1 MKKFKWSILLFIIL
15 ALVLSTGVS
24 YLALNQNVKKANENT
39 TQKMTVALVN
49 EDQGTVFEGNK
60 IAFGDQF
67 VKNVNKNTKQEWYV
81 VSRGVAESGL
91 KNNNYNM
98 MIVIPN
104 DFSRKAVAIDSE
116 LPEKLT
122 LNYKVNATGN
132 KDLKAEA
139 ENTASA
145 ILEDFNK
152 QIIDVY
158 FASVIGK
165 LQGAQDNIGKI
176 IEKGT
181 NQTTM
186 YKKDVHSPLANYT
199 NQFKTVQDYTGIS
212 VNSFKGFQDVL
223 KGFGQALDEGNKSN
237 NTYLEGFNN
246 FQKIQTDNNL
256 LANNFTNQFNQYMSD
271 MNSGDVLKQLSA
283 LESANKIIANQ
294 FTLSEKDPNILADAS
309 TIQKYLTDV
318 KKQVSEY
325 DTELAGKLESD
336 IQETVIKKLK
346 QSMSNDGKQ
355 EIFINTLMKQPDVR
369 IKKQIEN
376 LIAKL
381 PSLNMEEIG
390 QSDLPDTTKLQLQ
403 NVIQFTKKYNKEN
416 NFYYDPVNKI
426 SLGSAIKEVKDK
438 LYTEGITF
446 SDTAKVIKMESSQTL
461 KINIPEEFKLDG
473 STEALHIDGVDRTS
487 DFLQSE
493 AGEITIAPRNEGDIK
508 ISLHVKLKDP
518 NINIDVFSP
527 VTWQWE
533 LSGTH
538 KKETSSEKE
547 EPNKEDKGT
556 QTENSKVENVVHK
569 SQYGIM
575 PLVHSAKNPI
585 IKKMENTT
593 GKDNGTG
600 GSPGGGTGTDNGTG
614 GNPGGGTGTDNGTGG
629 NPGGGTGTDNGT
641 GGNPGG
647 GTGTDNGTGGNP
659 GGGTGTDNGTGG
671 NPGGGTGTDNGTGGN
686 PGGGTG
692 TDNGTGGN
700 PGGGTGTD
708 NGTGGNPGGGT
719 GTDNGTG
726 GNPGGGT
733 GTDNGTGGNPGG
745 GTGTDNGTG
754 GNPGG
759 GTGTDN
765 GTGGNPGGET
775 GTDNGKVIEST
786 TNQVVHQKTEV
797 LTKNISN
804 VLIKEAVDTVE
815 SYQGLMSLYEMYYGI
830 DLRTKDVG
838 PKLEEGSLDAIA
850 TEQSLYYVLN
860 KQSLID
866 LISNLV
872 SASITSEVKQDMTG
886 LKQKIDSYQQLIT
899 SADQNSMLLAEK
911 LNETMQQATSMNQN
925 LGEYVKGLAKW
936 RESSLKLAEEQQVLT
951 TNNAGEQTAVLSLD
965 SGIKSLTMQTQ
976 SLVESSKHS
985 LATSD
990 DVYKT
995 FDQINGQAKE
1005 IQDSGTTIVSK
1016 ADSLLN
1022 DFTKKMEDDKAFSK
1036 NFTKILANSRI
1047 GDRQNEMLYEF
1058 LSSPVQKQ
1066 NDGVIVAGNAF
1077 TPYLIVLTCFIV
1089 ALFTAYAIANQEK
1102 KRTQSDHFEERFSL
1116 IDMNVPTTVVAF
1128 GISIVEGISIGVIS
1142 GRLLKFGQDQS
1153 LLWIAF
1159 ITIIMMAFVLVST
1172 YLLRQIKMVG
1182 MFILLVFLSMYL
1194 FLTEAV
1200 GSKVDQMSSVGKL
1213 RQFSPLQYIEGFLND
1228 FISGKDTGKVI
1239 FIVLF
1244 VIAIIGLVS
1253 NLFVW
1258 HKKWEEKEVNDQTM
1272 EHSG

>member
-24 YLALNQNVKKANENT
+24 YLALNQNVKKANENA

-355 EIFINTLMKQPDVR
+355 EIFINTLMKQPDVQ

-575 PLVHSAKNPI
+575 PLVHNAKTPI
-585 IKKMENTT
+585 IQKTEQGNN
-593 GKDNGTG
+593 DNGGTSEGGTG
-600 GSPGGGTGTDNGTG
+600 TDPGGNLGGGTGTDPG
-614 GNPGGGTGTDNGTGG
+614 GNPGGGTGTDPGG
-629 NPGGGTGTDNGT
+629 NPGGGTGTDP

-647 GTGTDNGTGGNP
+647 GTGTDPGGNP
-659 GGGTGTDNGTGG
+659 GGG
-671 NPGGGTGTDNGTGGN
+671 
-686 PGGGTG
+686 
-692 TDNGTGGN
+692 
-700 PGGGTGTD
+700 
-708 NGTGGNPGGGT
+708 
-719 GTDNGTG
+719 
-726 GNPGGGT
+726 
-733 GTDNGTGGNPGG
+733 
-745 GTGTDNGTG
+745 
-754 GNPGG
+754 
-759 GTGTDN
+759 
-765 GTGGNPGGET
+765 
-775 GTDNGKVIEST
+775 
-786 TNQVVHQKTEV
+786 
-797 LTKNISN
+797 
-804 VLIKEAVDTVE
+804 
-815 SYQGLMSLYEMYYGI
+815 
-830 DLRTKDVG
+830 
-838 PKLEEGSLDAIA
+838 
-850 TEQSLYYVLN
+850 
-860 KQSLID
+860 
-866 LISNLV
+866 
-872 SASITSEVKQDMTG
+872 
-886 LKQKIDSYQQLIT
+886 
-899 SADQNSMLLAEK
+899 
-911 LNETMQQATSMNQN
+911 
-925 LGEYVKGLAKW
+925 
-936 RESSLKLAEEQQVLT
+936 
-951 TNNAGEQTAVLSLD
+951 
-965 SGIKSLTMQTQ
+965 
-976 SLVESSKHS
+976 
-985 LATSD
+985 
-990 DVYKT
+990 
-995 FDQINGQAKE
+995 
-1005 IQDSGTTIVSK
+1005 
-1016 ADSLLN
+1016 
-1022 DFTKKMEDDKAFSK
+1022 
-1036 NFTKILANSRI
+1036 
-1047 GDRQNEMLYEF
+1047 
-1058 LSSPVQKQ
+1058 
-1066 NDGVIVAGNAF
+1066 
-1077 TPYLIVLTCFIV
+1077 
-1089 ALFTAYAIANQEK
+1089 
-1102 KRTQSDHFEERFSL
+1102 
-1116 IDMNVPTTVVAF
+1116 
-1128 GISIVEGISIGVIS
+1128 
-1142 GRLLKFGQDQS
+1142 
-1153 LLWIAF
+1153 
-1159 ITIIMMAFVLVST
+1159 
-1172 YLLRQIKMVG
+1172 
-1182 MFILLVFLSMYL
+1182 
-1194 FLTEAV
+1194 
-1200 GSKVDQMSSVGKL
+1200 
-1213 RQFSPLQYIEGFLND
+1213 
-1228 FISGKDTGKVI
+1228 
-1239 FIVLF
+1239 
-1244 VIAIIGLVS
+1244 
-1253 NLFVW
+1253 
-1258 HKKWEEKEVNDQTM
+1258 
-1272 EHSG
+1272 

>member
-39 TQKMTVALVN
+39 TPKMTVALVN

-81 VSRGVAESGL
+81 VSRGVAENGL

-116 LPEKLT
+116 IPEKLT

-139 ENTASA
+139 ENTASV

-158 FASVIGK
+158 FASIIGK

-176 IEKGT
+176 IEKG
-181 NQTTM
+181 NVQTTM
-186 YKKDVHSPLANYT
+186 YKKDIHSPLANYT
-199 NQFKTVQDYTGIS
+199 NQFKTVQDYTGVS

-237 NTYLEGFNN
+237 STYLDGFNN
-246 FQKIQTDNNL
+246 FQKMQTDNNL
-256 LANNFTNQFNQYMSD
+256 LANNFTNQFNQYMND
-271 MNSGDVLKQLSA
+271 MNTGDALKQLSA
-283 LESANKIIANQ
+283 LESANKIISNQ
-294 FTLSEKDPNILADAS
+294 FTFSEKEPNILTDAAA
-309 TIQKYLTDV
+309 IQKYLADV

-355 EIFINTLMKQPDVR
+355 EIFINTLMKQPDAR

-403 NVIQFTKKYNKEN
+403 NVIQFTQKYNKEN

-426 SLGSAIKEVKDK
+426 SLGNAIKEVKDR

-446 SDTAKVIKMESSQTL
+446 SDTAKVIKMESPQIL
-461 KINIPEEFKLDG
+461 KIKIPEEFKLDG
-473 STEALHIDGVDRTS
+473 STGFLHIDDVDRTS

-508 ISLHVKLKDP
+508 ISLDVKLKDP

-538 KKETSSEKE
+538 KKETSPEKE

-593 GKDNGTG
+593 GK
-600 GSPGGGTGTDNGTG
+600 
-614 GNPGGGTGTDNGTGG
+614 
-629 NPGGGTGTDNGT
+629 
-641 GGNPGG
+641 
-647 GTGTDNGTGGNP
+647 
-659 GGGTGTDNGTGG
+659 
-671 NPGGGTGTDNGTGGN
+671 
-686 PGGGTG
+686 
-692 TDNGTGGN
+692 
-700 PGGGTGTD
+700 D

-775 GTDNGKVIEST
+775 GTDNGKVTEST
-786 TNQVVHQKTEV
+786 TNQVVHQKAEV
-797 LTKNISN
+797 LTKNISS

-850 TEQSLYYVLN
+850 TDQSLYYVLN

-872 SASITSEVKQDMTG
+872 SSSITTEIKQDMSG
-886 LKQKIDSYQQLIT
+886 LKQKINSYQQSIT

-911 LNETMQQATSMNQN
+911 LNGTTQQATSMNEN
-925 LGEYVKGLAKW
+925 LGEYLKGLAKW
-936 RESSLKLAEEQQVLT
+936 RENSLKLVEEQQVLT
-951 TNNAGEQTAVLSLD
+951 ANHAGEQTAVLSLD
-965 SGIKSLTMQTQ
+965 SGIKSLMMQSQ

-1016 ADSLLN
+1016 ADLLLN
-1022 DFTKKMEDDKAFSK
+1022 DFTKKMEDDKSFSK

-1047 GDRQNEMLYEF
+1047 GDRQNEMLYDF
-1058 LSSPVQKQ
+1058 LASPVQKQ

-1102 KRTQSDHFEERFSL
+1102 KRMQSDHFEEKFSL

-1128 GISIVEGISIGVIS
+1128 GISIVEGISIGIIS

-1159 ITIIMMAFVLVST
+1159 ITFIMMAFVLVST

-1200 GSKVDQMSSVGKL
+1200 GSKVDQMSSVGKI
-1213 RQFSPLQYIEGFLND
+1213 RQFSPLQYIESFLND

-1239 FIVLF
+1239 FVVLF

>member
-1 MKKFKWSILLFIIL
+1 MKKFRWSILLFIIL

-39 TQKMTVALVN
+39 TPKMTVALVN

-81 VSRGVAESGL
+81 VSRGVAENGL

-132 KDLKAEA
+132 NDLKAEA
-139 ENTASA
+139 ENTAST

-158 FASVIGK
+158 FASIIIK

-176 IEKGT
+176 IEKG
-181 NQTTM
+181 NVQTTM

-199 NQFKTVQDYTGIS
+199 NQFKTVQDYTGVS

-223 KGFGQALDEGNKSN
+223 KGFGQVLEEGNKSN

-246 FQKIQTDNNL
+246 FQKMQTDNNL
-256 LANNFTNQFNQYMSD
+256 LANNFTSQFNQYMSEL
-271 MNSGDVLKQLSA
+271 NTGDVLKQLGA
-283 LESANKIIANQ
+283 LESANKVIANQ
-294 FTLSEKDPNILADAS
+294 FTLSEKEPNILADAS
-309 TIQKYLTDV
+309 AIQKHLTDV

-369 IKKQIEN
+369 IKNQIEN

-381 PSLNMEEIG
+381 PSLNMEEIV

-403 NVIQFTKKYNKEN
+403 NVIQFTNKYNKEN
-416 NFYYDPVNKI
+416 NFNYDPVNKI
-426 SLGSAIKEVKDK
+426 SLGNAIKEVKDK

-446 SDTAKVIKMESSQTL
+446 SDTAKVIKMESPQTL

-473 STEALHIDGVDRTS
+473 STEALHIDDVDRTS

-527 VTWQWE
+527 VMWQWE

-538 KKETSSEKE
+538 KKETSPE
-547 EPNKEDKGT
+547 KEDKGT

-575 PLVHSAKNPI
+575 PLVHNAKKPI
-585 IKKMENTT
+585 IKKMENTTGNNGGNPGGGT

-600 GSPGGGTGTDNGTG
+600 GSPGDGTGTG
-614 GNPGGGTGTDNGTGG
+614 
-629 NPGGGTGTDNGT
+629 
-641 GGNPGG
+641 
-647 GTGTDNGTGGNP
+647 
-659 GGGTGTDNGTGG
+659 
-671 NPGGGTGTDNGTGGN
+671 
-686 PGGGTG
+686 
-692 TDNGTGGN
+692 
-700 PGGGTGTD
+700 
-708 NGTGGNPGGGT
+708 
-719 GTDNGTG
+719 NGTG

-765 GTGGNPGGET
+765 GTGGNPGGEP

-786 TNQVVHQKTEV
+786 TNQVVHQKSEE
-797 LTKNISN
+797 LTKNISS

-815 SYQGLMSLYEMYYGI
+815 SYQSLISLYEMYYGI
-830 DLRTKDVG
+830 DLRTQDVG

-872 SASITSEVKQDMTG
+872 SSGITAEVKQDMTG
-886 LKQKIDSYQQLIT
+886 LKQKIDSYQQFIT

-911 LNETMQQATSMNQN
+911 LNVTTQQATSMNEN
-925 LGEYVKGLAKW
+925 LGEYLKGLAKW
-936 RESSLKLAEEQQVLT
+936 RESSLKLVEEQQVLT
-951 TNNAGEQTAVLSLD
+951 TNNTGEQTAVLSLD
-965 SGIKSLTMQTQ
+965 SGIKSLMSQSQ

-1022 DFTKKMEDDKAFSK
+1022 DFTKKMEDDKTFSK

-1047 GDRQNEMLYEF
+1047 GDRQNEMLYQF

-1102 KRTQSDHFEERFSL
+1102 KRTQSDHFEEKFSL

-1128 GISIVEGISIGVIS
+1128 GISIVEGISIGIIS
-1142 GRLLKFGQDQS
+1142 GRLLQFGQDQS

-1200 GSKVDQMSSVGKL
+1200 GSKVDQMSSVGKV
-1213 RQFSPLQYIEGFLND
+1213 RQFSPLQYIESFLND

>member
-39 TQKMTVALVN
+39 TKKMTVALVN

-629 NPGGGTGTDNGT
+629 NPGG
-641 GGNPGG
+641 
-647 GTGTDNGTGGNP
+647 
-659 GGGTGTDNGTGG
+659 
-671 NPGGGTGTDNGTGGN
+671 
-686 PGGGTG
+686 
-692 TDNGTGGN
+692 
-700 PGGGTGTD
+700 
-708 NGTGGNPGGGT
+708 
-719 GTDNGTG
+719 
-726 GNPGGGT
+726 
-733 GTDNGTGGNPGG
+733 
-745 GTGTDNGTG
+745 
-754 GNPGG
+754 
-759 GTGTDN
+759 
-765 GTGGNPGGET
+765 ET
-775 GTDNGKVIEST
+775 GTDKGKVIEST

>member
-1 MKKFKWSILLFIIL
+1 MFIIL

-39 TQKMTVALVN
+39 TPKMTVALVN

-81 VSRGVAESGL
+81 VSRGVAENGL

-104 DFSRKAVAIDSE
+104 DFSRKAVAINSE
-116 LPEKLT
+116 IPEKLT

-139 ENTASA
+139 ENTASV

-158 FASVIGK
+158 FASIIGK

-176 IEKGT
+176 IEKG
-181 NQTTM
+181 NVQTTM
-186 YKKDVHSPLANYT
+186 YKKDIHSPLANYT
-199 NQFKTVQDYTGIS
+199 NQFKTVQDYTGVS

-237 NTYLEGFNN
+237 STYLDGFNN
-246 FQKIQTDNNL
+246 FQKMQTDNNL
-256 LANNFTNQFNQYMSD
+256 LANNFTNQFNQYMND
-271 MNSGDVLKQLSA
+271 MNTGDALKQLSA
-283 LESANKIIANQ
+283 LESANKIISNQ
-294 FTLSEKDPNILADAS
+294 FTFSEKEPNILTDAS
-309 TIQKYLTDV
+309 AIQKYLADV

-390 QSDLPDTTKLQLQ
+390 QSDLPDATKLQLQ

-426 SLGSAIKEVKDK
+426 SLGNAIKEVKDR

-446 SDTAKVIKMESSQTL
+446 SDTAKVIKMESAQTL
-461 KINIPEEFKLDG
+461 KISIPEEFELYG
-473 STEALHIDGVDRTS
+473 STEALKIDDVDYTS
-487 DFLQSE
+487 MFLE
-493 AGEITIAPRNEGDIK
+493 KNGEITIPPRNEGDIK
-508 ISLHVKLKDP
+508 INLHVKLKDP

-527 VTWQWE
+527 VMWQWE

-538 KKETSSEKE
+538 TKETSPEKE
-547 EPNKEDKGT
+547 KPNKEDKGT

-575 PLVHSAKNPI
+575 PLVHNAKTPI

-593 GKDNGTG
+593 GNNGGSQEGGSGTG
-600 GSPGGGTGTDNGTG
+600 NGGNQEGGSGTGNGGNQEGGSGTGNGGSQEGGSGTGNGGNQEGGSGTGNGGNQEGGTGTGNGGNQEGGSGTG
-614 GNPGGGTGTDNGTGG
+614 NGGSQEGGSGTGNGGNQEGGSGTGNGG
-629 NPGGGTGTDNGT
+629 NQEGGSGTGNGGNQEGGSGT
-641 GGNPGG
+641 GNGGNQEGG
-647 GTGTDNGTGGNP
+647 SGTGNGGNQEGGSGTGN
-659 GGGTGTDNGTGG
+659 GG
-671 NPGGGTGTDNGTGGN
+671 NQNQGDNST
-686 PGGGTG
+686 T
-692 TDNGTGGN
+692 
-700 PGGGTGTD
+700 
-708 NGTGGNPGGGT
+708 
-719 GTDNGTG
+719 
-726 GNPGGGT
+726 
-733 GTDNGTGGNPGG
+733 
-745 GTGTDNGTG
+745 
-754 GNPGG
+754 
-759 GTGTDN
+759 
-765 GTGGNPGGET
+765 
-775 GTDNGKVIEST
+775 IEST
-786 TNQVVHQKTEV
+786 TNQVVHQKAEV
-797 LTKNISN
+797 LTKNISS

-850 TEQSLYYVLN
+850 TDQSLYYVLN

-872 SASITSEVKQDMTG
+872 SSSITTEIKQDMSG
-886 LKQKIDSYQQLIT
+886 LKQKINSYQQSIT

-911 LNETMQQATSMNQN
+911 LNGTTQQATSMNEN
-925 LGEYVKGLAKW
+925 LGEYLKGLAKW
-936 RESSLKLAEEQQVLT
+936 RENSLKLVEEQQVLT
-951 TNNAGEQTAVLSLD
+951 TNHAGEQTAILSLD
-965 SGIKSLTMQTQ
+965 SGIKSLMMQSQ

-1016 ADSLLN
+1016 ADLLLN
-1022 DFTKKMEDDKAFSK
+1022 DFTKKMEDDKSFSK

-1047 GDRQNEMLYEF
+1047 GDRQNEMLYDF
-1058 LSSPVQKQ
+1058 LASPVQKQ

-1102 KRTQSDHFEERFSL
+1102 KRMQSDHFEEKFSL

-1128 GISIVEGISIGVIS
+1128 GISIVEGISIGIIS

-1159 ITIIMMAFVLVST
+1159 ITFIMMAFVLVST

-1200 GSKVDQMSSVGKL
+1200 GSKVDQMSSVGKI
-1213 RQFSPLQYIEGFLND
+1213 RQFSPLQYIESFLND

-1239 FIVLF
+1239 FVVLF

>member
-569 SQYGIM
+569 SRYGIM
-575 PLVHSAKNPI
+575 PLVHNAKTPI
-585 IKKMENTT
+585 IQKTEQGNN
-593 GKDNGTG
+593 DNGGTSEGGTG
-600 GSPGGGTGTDNGTG
+600 TDPGGNLGGGTGTDPG
-614 GNPGGGTGTDNGTGG
+614 GNPGGGTGTNPGG
-629 NPGGGTGTDNGT
+629 NPGGG
-641 GGNPGG
+641 
-647 GTGTDNGTGGNP
+647 
-659 GGGTGTDNGTGG
+659 
-671 NPGGGTGTDNGTGGN
+671 
-686 PGGGTG
+686 
-692 TDNGTGGN
+692 
-700 PGGGTGTD
+700 
-708 NGTGGNPGGGT
+708 
-719 GTDNGTG
+719 
-726 GNPGGGT
+726 
-733 GTDNGTGGNPGG
+733 
-745 GTGTDNGTG
+745 
-754 GNPGG
+754 
-759 GTGTDN
+759 
-765 GTGGNPGGET
+765 
-775 GTDNGKVIEST
+775 
-786 TNQVVHQKTEV
+786 
-797 LTKNISN
+797 
-804 VLIKEAVDTVE
+804 
-815 SYQGLMSLYEMYYGI
+815 
-830 DLRTKDVG
+830 
-838 PKLEEGSLDAIA
+838 
-850 TEQSLYYVLN
+850 
-860 KQSLID
+860 
-866 LISNLV
+866 
-872 SASITSEVKQDMTG
+872 
-886 LKQKIDSYQQLIT
+886 
-899 SADQNSMLLAEK
+899 
-911 LNETMQQATSMNQN
+911 
-925 LGEYVKGLAKW
+925 
-936 RESSLKLAEEQQVLT
+936 
-951 TNNAGEQTAVLSLD
+951 
-965 SGIKSLTMQTQ
+965 
-976 SLVESSKHS
+976 
-985 LATSD
+985 
-990 DVYKT
+990 
-995 FDQINGQAKE
+995 
-1005 IQDSGTTIVSK
+1005 
-1016 ADSLLN
+1016 
-1022 DFTKKMEDDKAFSK
+1022 
-1036 NFTKILANSRI
+1036 
-1047 GDRQNEMLYEF
+1047 
-1058 LSSPVQKQ
+1058 
-1066 NDGVIVAGNAF
+1066 
-1077 TPYLIVLTCFIV
+1077 
-1089 ALFTAYAIANQEK
+1089 
-1102 KRTQSDHFEERFSL
+1102 
-1116 IDMNVPTTVVAF
+1116 
-1128 GISIVEGISIGVIS
+1128 
-1142 GRLLKFGQDQS
+1142 
-1153 LLWIAF
+1153 
-1159 ITIIMMAFVLVST
+1159 
-1172 YLLRQIKMVG
+1172 
-1182 MFILLVFLSMYL
+1182 
-1194 FLTEAV
+1194 
-1200 GSKVDQMSSVGKL
+1200 
-1213 RQFSPLQYIEGFLND
+1213 
-1228 FISGKDTGKVI
+1228 
-1239 FIVLF
+1239 
-1244 VIAIIGLVS
+1244 
-1253 NLFVW
+1253 
-1258 HKKWEEKEVNDQTM
+1258 
-1272 EHSG
+1272 

>member
-39 TQKMTVALVN
+39 TPKMTVALVN

-158 FASVIGK
+158 FASIIGK

-246 FQKIQTDNNL
+246 FQKMQTDNNL

-271 MNSGDVLKQLSA
+271 MNSGDTLKQLSA

-309 TIQKYLTDV
+309 AIQKYLTDV

-336 IQETVIKKLK
+336 IQATILK
-346 QSMSNDGKQ
+346 RLQKSISNDGQ
-355 EIFINTLMKQPDVR
+355 HEVVINSLMKQPDIR
-369 IKKQIEN
+369 IKQQIEN
-376 LIAKL
+376 LITKL
-381 PSLNMEEIG
+381 PSMNMEEIV
-390 QSDLPDTTKLQLQ
+390 QSDLPDVTKLQLK
-403 NVIQFTKKYNKEN
+403 NVIQFTNKYNKEN
-416 NFYYDPVNKI
+416 NFNYNPVNKI
-426 SLGSAIKEVKDK
+426 SLGNSIKEVKESLAKD
-438 LYTEGITF
+438 GITF
-446 SDTAKVIKMESSQTL
+446 SDTAKVIGMDSSQTM
-461 KINIPEEFKLDG
+461 NITIPSGFELYG
-473 STEALHIDGVDRTS
+473 STDSLLIDGVDRTS
-487 DFLQSE
+487 EFLQNGAVAIS
-493 AGEITIAPRNEGDIK
+493 ARNEGDLK
-508 ISLHVKLKDP
+508 ISLHVKLVDP
-518 NINIDVFSP
+518 SINIDVFSP
-527 VTWQWE
+527 VTWEWKLNGNYE
-533 LSGTH
+533 
-538 KKETSSEKE
+538 KETSTGKEEPKKE
-547 EPNKEDKGT
+547 EPNKENEGT
-556 QTENSKVENVVHK
+556 KTENSKVENVVNQT
-569 SQYGIM
+569 QYGIM
-575 PLVHSAKNPI
+575 PLVNTVKKPI
-585 IKKMENTT
+585 IQKTEQN
-593 GKDNGTG
+593 NNNTG
-600 GSPGGGTGTDNGTG
+600 GNPEGGTGTDNGNG
-614 GNPGGGTGTDNGTGG
+614 GNPNQGGGST
-629 NPGGGTGTDNGT
+629 
-641 GGNPGG
+641 
-647 GTGTDNGTGGNP
+647 
-659 GGGTGTDNGTGG
+659 
-671 NPGGGTGTDNGTGGN
+671 
-686 PGGGTG
+686 
-692 TDNGTGGN
+692 
-700 PGGGTGTD
+700 
-708 NGTGGNPGGGT
+708 
-719 GTDNGTG
+719 
-726 GNPGGGT
+726 
-733 GTDNGTGGNPGG
+733 
-745 GTGTDNGTG
+745 
-754 GNPGG
+754 
-759 GTGTDN
+759 
-765 GTGGNPGGET
+765 
-775 GTDNGKVIEST
+775 VIER
-786 TNQVVHQKTEV
+786 TNNYIVHQKTEK
-797 LTKNISN
+797 LTDNTSN
-804 VLIKEAVDTVE
+804 VLIKEAVETVQ
-815 SYQGLMSLYEMYYGI
+815 SYQGLMSLYQMYYGI
-830 DLRTKDVG
+830 DLRTNDVG
-838 PKLEEGSLDAIA
+838 PKLEEGTLDAIA
-850 TEQSLYYVLN
+850 TDHSLYYMLN
-860 KQSLID
+860 KQSVID

-872 SASITSEVKQDMTG
+872 SASITSEVKQDMIG
-886 LKQKIDSYQQLIT
+886 LKQKMDSYQQLIT
-899 SADQNSMLLAEK
+899 SADQNSLLLAEK
-911 LNETMQQATSMNQN
+911 LNETMQQAASMNQN
-925 LGEYVKGLAKW
+925 LGEYLKGLAKW
-936 RESSLKLAEEQQVLT
+936 RESSLKLVEEQQVLT

-985 LATSD
+985 LSTSD

-1005 IQDSGTTIVSK
+1005 IQESGTTIVSK

-1058 LSSPVQKQ
+1058 LASPVQKQ

-1128 GISIVEGISIGVIS
+1128 GISIVEGISIGIIS

>member
-1 MKKFKWSILLFIIL
+1 MFIIL

-39 TQKMTVALVN
+39 TPKMTVALVN

-81 VSRGVAESGL
+81 VSRGVAENGL

-116 LPEKLT
+116 IPEKLT

-139 ENTASA
+139 ENTASV

-158 FASVIGK
+158 FASIIGK

-176 IEKGT
+176 IEKG
-181 NQTTM
+181 NVQTTM
-186 YKKDVHSPLANYT
+186 YKKDIHSPLANYT
-199 NQFKTVQDYTGIS
+199 NQFKTVQDYTGVS

-237 NTYLEGFNN
+237 STYLDGFNN
-246 FQKIQTDNNL
+246 FQKMQTDNNL
-256 LANNFTNQFNQYMSD
+256 LANNFTNQFNQYMND
-271 MNSGDVLKQLSA
+271 MNTGDALKQLSA
-283 LESANKIIANQ
+283 LESANKSISNQ
-294 FTLSEKDPNILADAS
+294 FTFSEKEPNILTDAAA
-309 TIQKYLTDV
+309 IQKYLADV

-355 EIFINTLMKQPDVR
+355 EIFINTLMKQPDAR

-390 QSDLPDTTKLQLQ
+390 QSDLPDATKLQLQ

-426 SLGSAIKEVKDK
+426 SLGNAIKEVKDR

-446 SDTAKVIKMESSQTL
+446 SDTAKVIKMESPQIL
-461 KINIPEEFKLDG
+461 KIKIPEEFKLDG
-473 STEALHIDGVDRTS
+473 STEALYIDDVDRTS

-508 ISLHVKLKDP
+508 IDLHVKLKDP

-527 VTWQWE
+527 VMWQWE

-538 KKETSSEKE
+538 TKETSPEKE
-547 EPNKEDKGT
+547 KPNKEDKGT

-600 GSPGGGTGTDNGTG
+600 G
-614 GNPGGGTGTDNGTGG
+614 NPGGGTGK
-629 NPGGGTGTDNGT
+629 
-641 GGNPGG
+641 
-647 GTGTDNGTGGNP
+647 
-659 GGGTGTDNGTGG
+659 
-671 NPGGGTGTDNGTGGN
+671 
-686 PGGGTG
+686 
-692 TDNGTGGN
+692 
-700 PGGGTGTD
+700 
-708 NGTGGNPGGGT
+708 
-719 GTDNGTG
+719 
-726 GNPGGGT
+726 
-733 GTDNGTGGNPGG
+733 
-745 GTGTDNGTG
+745 DNGTG

-775 GTDNGKVIEST
+775 GTDNGKVTEST
-786 TNQVVHQKTEV
+786 TNQVVHQKAEV
-797 LTKNISN
+797 LTKNISS

-850 TEQSLYYVLN
+850 TDQSLYYVLN

-872 SASITSEVKQDMTG
+872 SSSITTEIKQDMSG
-886 LKQKIDSYQQLIT
+886 LKQKINSYQQSIT

-911 LNETMQQATSMNQN
+911 LNGTTQQATSMNEN

-936 RESSLKLAEEQQVLT
+936 RENSLKLVEEQQVLT
-951 TNNAGEQTAVLSLD
+951 TNHAGEQTAILSLD
-965 SGIKSLTMQTQ
+965 SGIKSLMMQSQ

-1016 ADSLLN
+1016 ADLLLN
-1022 DFTKKMEDDKAFSK
+1022 DFTKKMEDDKSFSK

-1047 GDRQNEMLYEF
+1047 GDRQNEMLYDF
-1058 LSSPVQKQ
+1058 LASPVQKQ

-1102 KRTQSDHFEERFSL
+1102 KRMQSDHFEEKFSL

-1128 GISIVEGISIGVIS
+1128 GISIVEGISIGIIS

-1159 ITIIMMAFVLVST
+1159 ITFIMMAFVLVST

-1200 GSKVDQMSSVGKL
+1200 GSKVDQMSSVGKI
-1213 RQFSPLQYIEGFLND
+1213 RQFSPLQYIESFLND

-1239 FIVLF
+1239 FVVLF

>member
-39 TQKMTVALVN
+39 TPKMTVALVN

-81 VSRGVAESGL
+81 VSRGVAENGL

-116 LPEKLT
+116 IPEKLT

-139 ENTASA
+139 ENTASV

-158 FASVIGK
+158 FASIIGK

-176 IEKGT
+176 IEKG
-181 NQTTM
+181 NVQTTM
-186 YKKDVHSPLANYT
+186 YKKDIHSPLANYT
-199 NQFKTVQDYTGIS
+199 NQFKTVQDYTGVS

-237 NTYLEGFNN
+237 STYLDGFNN
-246 FQKIQTDNNL
+246 FQKMQTDNNL
-256 LANNFTNQFNQYMSD
+256 LANNFTNQFNQYMND
-271 MNSGDVLKQLSA
+271 MNTGDALKQLSA
-283 LESANKIIANQ
+283 LESANKIISNQ
-294 FTLSEKDPNILADAS
+294 FTFSEKEPNILTDAS
-309 TIQKYLTDV
+309 AIQKYLADV

-336 IQETVIKKLK
+336 IQDTVIKKLK

-426 SLGSAIKEVKDK
+426 SLGNAIKEVKDR

-446 SDTAKVIKMESSQTL
+446 SDTAKVIKMESPQIL
-461 KINIPEEFKLDG
+461 KISIPEEFKLDG
-473 STEALHIDGVDRTS
+473 STEALYIDDVDRTS

-538 KKETSSEKE
+538 KKETSPEKE

-575 PLVHSAKNPI
+575 PLVHNAKKPI

-593 GKDNGTG
+593 GNNE
-600 GSPGGGTGTDNGTG
+600 GSQGGGTGK
-614 GNPGGGTGTDNGTGG
+614 
-629 NPGGGTGTDNGT
+629 
-641 GGNPGG
+641 
-647 GTGTDNGTGGNP
+647 
-659 GGGTGTDNGTGG
+659 
-671 NPGGGTGTDNGTGGN
+671 
-686 PGGGTG
+686 
-692 TDNGTGGN
+692 
-700 PGGGTGTD
+700 
-708 NGTGGNPGGGT
+708 
-719 GTDNGTG
+719 
-726 GNPGGGT
+726 
-733 GTDNGTGGNPGG
+733 DNGTGGNPGG

-786 TNQVVHQKTEV
+786 TNQVVHQKAEV
-797 LTKNISN
+797 LTKNISSA
-804 VLIKEAVDTVE
+804 LIKEAVDTVE

-850 TEQSLYYVLN
+850 TNQSLYYVLN

-872 SASITSEVKQDMTG
+872 SSSITTEIKQDMSG
-886 LKQKIDSYQQLIT
+886 LKQKINSYQQSIT

-911 LNETMQQATSMNQN
+911 LNGTTQQATSMNEN
-925 LGEYVKGLAKW
+925 LGEYLKGLAKW
-936 RESSLKLAEEQQVLT
+936 RENSLKLVEEQQVLT
-951 TNNAGEQTAVLSLD
+951 TNHAGEQTAILSLD
-965 SGIKSLTMQTQ
+965 SGIKSLMMQSQ

-1016 ADSLLN
+1016 ADLLLN
-1022 DFTKKMEDDKAFSK
+1022 DFTKKMEDDKSFSK

-1047 GDRQNEMLYEF
+1047 GDRQNEMLYDF
-1058 LSSPVQKQ
+1058 LASPVQKQ

-1102 KRTQSDHFEERFSL
+1102 KRMQSDHFEEKFSL

-1128 GISIVEGISIGVIS
+1128 GISIVEGISIGIIS

-1159 ITIIMMAFVLVST
+1159 ITFIMMAFVLVST

-1200 GSKVDQMSSVGKL
+1200 GSKVDQMSSVGKI
-1213 RQFSPLQYIEGFLND
+1213 RQFSPLQYIESFLND

-1239 FIVLF
+1239 FVVLF

>member
-24 YLALNQNVKKANENT
+24 YLALNQNVKKANENST
-39 TQKMTVALVN
+39 PKMTVALVN

-81 VSRGVAESGL
+81 VSRGVAENGL

-139 ENTASA
+139 ENTAST

-158 FASVIGK
+158 FASIIGK

-176 IEKGT
+176 IEKG
-181 NQTTM
+181 NVQTTM

-223 KGFGQALDEGNKSN
+223 KGFGQTLDEGNKSN

-246 FQKIQTDNNL
+246 FQKMQSDNNL
-256 LANNFTNQFNQYMSD
+256 LANNFSSQFNQSMSE
-271 MNSGDVLKQLSA
+271 MGAGDALKQLSS

-294 FTLSEKDPNILADAS
+294 FMLSEKEPNILADAS
-309 TIQKYLTDV
+309 AMQKYLTDV

-336 IQETVIKKLK
+336 IQATINKRLQKSL
-346 QSMSNDGKQ
+346 SNDGQQ
-355 EIFINTLMKQPDVR
+355 EVFINTLMKQPDVR
-369 IKKQIEN
+369 IKQQIEN
-376 LIAKL
+376 LITKL
-381 PSLNMEEIG
+381 PSLNMEEIV
-390 QSDLPDTTKLQLQ
+390 QSDLPDETKLQLK
-403 NVIQFTKKYNKEN
+403 NVIQFTNKYNKEN
-416 NFYYDPVNKI
+416 NFNYDPVNKI
-426 SLGSAIKEVKDK
+426 SLGNSIKEVKNSLSKD
-438 LYTEGITF
+438 GITF
-446 SDTAKVIKMESSQTL
+446 SDTAKVIKMESPQTM
-461 KINIPEEFKLDG
+461 NISIPSGFELYG
-473 STEALHIDGVDRTS
+473 STGSLYIDDVDYTS
-487 DFLQSE
+487 EFLQNG
-493 AGEITIAPRNEGDIK
+493 AVTIPARNEGDLK
-508 ISLHVKLKDP
+508 INLHVKLIDP
-518 NINIDVFSP
+518 SINIDVFSP
-527 VTWQWE
+527 VTWEWRLNGNYE
-533 LSGTH
+533 
-538 KKETSSEKE
+538 KETSSGKE
-547 EPNKEDKGT
+547 EPKKEEPKKEDEGT
-556 QTENSKVENVVHK
+556 QSKNSKVENVVNK
-569 SQYGIM
+569 TQYGIM
-575 PLVHSAKNPI
+575 PLVHTAKKPI
-585 IKKMENTT
+585 IQKTEQ
-593 GKDNGTG
+593 DNNGNGGT
-600 GSPGGGTGTDNGTG
+600 PEGGTGTDPGGTPEGGTGTDPG
-614 GNPGGGTGTDNGTGG
+614 GNPGGGTGTDPGG
-629 NPGGGTGTDNGT
+629 NPGGDS
-641 GGNPGG
+641 
-647 GTGTDNGTGGNP
+647 
-659 GGGTGTDNGTGG
+659 
-671 NPGGGTGTDNGTGGN
+671 
-686 PGGGTG
+686 
-692 TDNGTGGN
+692 
-700 PGGGTGTD
+700 
-708 NGTGGNPGGGT
+708 
-719 GTDNGTG
+719 
-726 GNPGGGT
+726 
-733 GTDNGTGGNPGG
+733 
-745 GTGTDNGTG
+745 
-754 GNPGG
+754 
-759 GTGTDN
+759 
-765 GTGGNPGGET
+765 
-775 GTDNGKVIEST
+775 KVIERT
-786 TNQVVHQKTEV
+786 TNQVVHQKTEK
-797 LTKNISN
+797 LTTNTSN
-804 VLIKEAVDTVE
+804 VLIKEAVDTVQ
-815 SYQGLMSLYEMYYGI
+815 SYQGLLSLYQMYYGI
-830 DLRTKDVG
+830 ELRTKDVG

-860 KQSLID
+860 KQSLTD

-872 SASITSEVKQDMTG
+872 SSSITAEVKQDMTG
-886 LKQKIDSYQQLIT
+886 LKQKIDSYQQFIT

-911 LNETMQQATSMNQN
+911 LNVTTQQATSMNEN
-925 LGEYVKGLAKW
+925 LGEYLKGLAKW
-936 RESSLKLAEEQQVLT
+936 RESSLKLVEEQQVLT
-951 TNNAGEQTAVLSLD
+951 TNNTGEQTAVLSLD
-965 SGIKSLTMQTQ
+965 SGIKSLMMQSQ

-985 LATSD
+985 LTTSD

-1005 IQDSGTTIVSK
+1005 IQESGTTIVSK

-1022 DFTKKMEDDKAFSK
+1022 DFTKKMDDDKSFSK

-1047 GDRQNEMLYEF
+1047 GDRQNEMLYQF

-1102 KRTQSDHFEERFSL
+1102 KRTQSDHFEEKFSL

-1128 GISIVEGISIGVIS
+1128 GISIVEGISIGIIS
-1142 GRLLKFGQDQS
+1142 GRLLQFGQDQS

-1200 GSKVDQMSSVGKL
+1200 GSKVDQMSSVGKV
-1213 RQFSPLQYIEGFLND
+1213 RQFSPLQYIESFLND

>member
-39 TQKMTVALVN
+39 TPKMTVALVN

-81 VSRGVAESGL
+81 VSRGVAENGL

-116 LPEKLT
+116 IPEKLT

-139 ENTASA
+139 ENTASV

-158 FASVIGK
+158 FASIIGK

-176 IEKGT
+176 IEKG
-181 NQTTM
+181 NVQTTM
-186 YKKDVHSPLANYT
+186 YKKDIHSPLANYT
-199 NQFKTVQDYTGIS
+199 NQFKTVQDYTGVS

-237 NTYLEGFNN
+237 STYLDGFNN
-246 FQKIQTDNNL
+246 FQKMQTDNNL
-256 LANNFTNQFNQYMSD
+256 LANNFTNQFNQYMND
-271 MNSGDVLKQLSA
+271 MNTGDALKQLSA
-283 LESANKIIANQ
+283 LESANKSISNQ
-294 FTLSEKDPNILADAS
+294 FTFSEKEPNILTDAAA
-309 TIQKYLTDV
+309 IQKYLADV

-355 EIFINTLMKQPDVR
+355 EIFINTLMKQPDAR

-390 QSDLPDTTKLQLQ
+390 QSDLPDATKLQLQ

-426 SLGSAIKEVKDK
+426 SLGNAIKEVKDR

-446 SDTAKVIKMESSQTL
+446 SDTAKVIKMESPQIL
-461 KINIPEEFKLDG
+461 KIKIPEEFKLDG
-473 STEALHIDGVDRTS
+473 STEALYIDDVDRTS

-508 ISLHVKLKDP
+508 IDLHVKLKDP

-527 VTWQWE
+527 VMWQWE

-538 KKETSSEKE
+538 TKETSPEKE
-547 EPNKEDKGT
+547 KPNKEDKGT

-600 GSPGGGTGTDNGTG
+600 GNPGGGTGKDNGTG

-629 NPGGGTGTDNGT
+629 NPGGGTGK
-641 GGNPGG
+641 
-647 GTGTDNGTGGNP
+647 
-659 GGGTGTDNGTGG
+659 
-671 NPGGGTGTDNGTGGN
+671 
-686 PGGGTG
+686 
-692 TDNGTGGN
+692 DNGTGGN

-775 GTDNGKVIEST
+775 GTDNGKVTEST
-786 TNQVVHQKTEV
+786 TNQVVHQKAEV
-797 LTKNISN
+797 LTKNISS

-850 TEQSLYYVLN
+850 TDQSLYYVLN

-872 SASITSEVKQDMTG
+872 SSSITTEIKQDMSG
-886 LKQKIDSYQQLIT
+886 LKQKINSYQQSIT

-911 LNETMQQATSMNQN
+911 LNGTTQQATSMNEN

-936 RESSLKLAEEQQVLT
+936 RENSLKLVEEQQVLT
-951 TNNAGEQTAVLSLD
+951 TNHAGEQTAILSLD
-965 SGIKSLTMQTQ
+965 SGIKSLMMQSQ

-1016 ADSLLN
+1016 ADLLLN
-1022 DFTKKMEDDKAFSK
+1022 DFTKKMEDDKSFSK

-1047 GDRQNEMLYEF
+1047 GDRQNEMLYDF
-1058 LSSPVQKQ
+1058 LASPVQKQ

-1102 KRTQSDHFEERFSL
+1102 KRMQSDHFEEKFSL

-1128 GISIVEGISIGVIS
+1128 GISIVEGISIGIIS

-1159 ITIIMMAFVLVST
+1159 ITFIMMAFVLVST

-1200 GSKVDQMSSVGKL
+1200 GSKVDQMSSVGKI
-1213 RQFSPLQYIEGFLND
+1213 RQFSPLQYIESFLND

-1239 FIVLF
+1239 FVVLF

>member
-39 TQKMTVALVN
+39 TPKMTVALVN

-81 VSRGVAESGL
+81 VSRGVAENGL

-116 LPEKLT
+116 IPEKLT

-139 ENTASA
+139 ENTASV

-158 FASVIGK
+158 FASIIGK

-176 IEKGT
+176 IEKG
-181 NQTTM
+181 NVQTTM
-186 YKKDVHSPLANYT
+186 YKKDIHSPLANYT
-199 NQFKTVQDYTGIS
+199 NQFKTVQDYTGVS

-237 NTYLEGFNN
+237 STYLDGFNN
-246 FQKIQTDNNL
+246 FQKMQTDNNL
-256 LANNFTNQFNQYMSD
+256 LANNFTNQFNQYMND
-271 MNSGDVLKQLSA
+271 MNTGDALKQLSA
-283 LESANKIIANQ
+283 LESANKIISNQ
-294 FTLSEKDPNILADAS
+294 FTFSEKEPNILTDAAA
-309 TIQKYLTDV
+309 IQKYLADV

-355 EIFINTLMKQPDVR
+355 EIFINTLMKQPDAR
-369 IKKQIEN
+369 IKNQIEN

-426 SLGSAIKEVKDK
+426 SLGNAIKEVKDR

-446 SDTAKVIKMESSQTL
+446 SDTAKVIKMESPQIL
-461 KINIPEEFKLDG
+461 KIKIPEEFKLDG
-473 STEALHIDGVDRTS
+473 STGFLHIDGEDRTS

-508 ISLHVKLKDP
+508 IDLHVKLKDP

-527 VTWQWE
+527 VMWQWE

-538 KKETSSEKE
+538 KKETSPEKE
-547 EPNKEDKGT
+547 KPNKEDKGT

-575 PLVHSAKNPI
+575 PLVHNAKTPI

-593 GKDNGTG
+593 GNNE
-600 GSPGGGTGTDNGTG
+600 GSQGGGTGK
-614 GNPGGGTGTDNGTGG
+614 
-629 NPGGGTGTDNGT
+629 
-641 GGNPGG
+641 
-647 GTGTDNGTGGNP
+647 
-659 GGGTGTDNGTGG
+659 DNGTGG

-786 TNQVVHQKTEV
+786 TNQVIHQKTEKI
-797 LTKNISN
+797 TDITSS

-850 TEQSLYYVLN
+850 TDQSLYYVLN

-872 SASITSEVKQDMTG
+872 SSSITTEIKQDMSG
-886 LKQKIDSYQQLIT
+886 LKQKINSYQQSIT

-911 LNETMQQATSMNQN
+911 LNGTTQQATSMNEN
-925 LGEYVKGLAKW
+925 LGEYLKGLAKW
-936 RESSLKLAEEQQVLT
+936 RENSLKLVEEQQVLT
-951 TNNAGEQTAVLSLD
+951 TNHAGEQTAVLSLD
-965 SGIKSLTMQTQ
+965 SGIKSLMMQSQ

-1016 ADSLLN
+1016 ADLLLN
-1022 DFTKKMEDDKAFSK
+1022 DFTKKMEDDKSFSK

-1047 GDRQNEMLYEF
+1047 GDRQNEMLYDF
-1058 LSSPVQKQ
+1058 LASPVQKQ

-1102 KRTQSDHFEERFSL
+1102 KRMQSDHFEEKFSL

-1128 GISIVEGISIGVIS
+1128 GISIVEGISIGIIS

-1159 ITIIMMAFVLVST
+1159 ITFIMMAFVLVST

-1200 GSKVDQMSSVGKL
+1200 GSKVDQMSSVGKI
-1213 RQFSPLQYIEGFLND
+1213 RQFSPLQYIESFLND

-1239 FIVLF
+1239 FVVLF

>member
-24 YLALNQNVKKANENT
+24 YLALNQNVKKANENST
-39 TQKMTVALVN
+39 PKMTVALVN

-81 VSRGVAESGL
+81 VSRGVAENGL

-139 ENTASA
+139 ENTAST

-158 FASVIGK
+158 FASIIGK

-176 IEKGT
+176 IEKG
-181 NQTTM
+181 NVQTTM

-199 NQFKTVQDYTGIS
+199 NQFKIVQDYTGVS

-223 KGFGQALDEGNKSN
+223 KGFGQTLDEGNKSN

-246 FQKIQTDNNL
+246 FQKMQSDNNL
-256 LANNFTNQFNQYMSD
+256 LANNFSSQFNQSMSE
-271 MNSGDVLKQLSA
+271 MGAGDALKQLSS

-294 FTLSEKDPNILADAS
+294 FTLSEKEPNILADAS
-309 TIQKYLTDV
+309 AIQKYLTDV

-336 IQETVIKKLK
+336 IQETIIKKLK

-381 PSLNMEEIG
+381 PSLNMEEIV
-390 QSDLPDTTKLQLQ
+390 QSDLPDATKLQLQ
-403 NVIQFTKKYNKEN
+403 NVIQFTNKYNKEN

-426 SLGSAIKEVKDK
+426 SLGNAIKEVKDR
-438 LYTEGITF
+438 LYKEGITF

-461 KINIPEEFKLDG
+461 KIKIPEEFELDG
-473 STEALHIDGVDRTS
+473 STGFLHIDGDDRTS

-493 AGEITIAPRNEGDIK
+493 AREITISPRNEGDIK

-527 VTWQWE
+527 VMWQWE
-533 LSGTH
+533 LSGNH

-556 QTENSKVENVVHK
+556 QTENSKVENVVNK
-569 SQYGIM
+569 TRYGIM
-575 PLVHSAKNPI
+575 PLAHTTKKPI
-585 IKKMENTT
+585 IQKTEQGNN
-593 GKDNGTG
+593 DNGGT
-600 GSPGGGTGTDNGTG
+600 SEGGTGTDPG
-614 GNPGGGTGTDNGTGG
+614 GNPGGGTGTDPGG
-629 NPGGGTGTDNGT
+629 NPGGGTGTDP

-647 GTGTDNGTGGNP
+647 GTGTDPGGNP
-659 GGGTGTDNGTGG
+659 GGGTGTDPGG
-671 NPGGGTGTDNGTGGN
+671 NPGGGTGTDPGGN

-692 TDNGTGGN
+692 TDPGGN

-708 NGTGGNPGGGT
+708 PGGNPGGGT
-719 GTDNGTG
+719 GTDPG

-733 GTDNGTGGNPGG
+733 GTDPGGNPGG
-745 GTGTDNGTG
+745 GTGTD
-754 GNPGG
+754 PGG

-765 GTGGNPGGET
+765 GGKS
-775 GTDNGKVIEST
+775 KVIEST
-786 TNQVVHQKTEV
+786 TNQVVHQKSEE
-797 LTKNISN
+797 LTKNISS
-804 VLIKEAVDTVE
+804 VLIKEAVDTVQ
-815 SYQGLMSLYEMYYGI
+815 SYQGLLSLYEMYYGI

-850 TEQSLYYVLN
+850 TEQSLYYALN

-872 SASITSEVKQDMTG
+872 SSSITTEVKQDMTG
-886 LKQKIDSYQQLIT
+886 LKQKIDSYQQFIT

-911 LNETMQQATSMNQN
+911 LNVTTQQATSMNEN
-925 LGEYVKGLAKW
+925 LGEYLKGLAKW
-936 RESSLKLAEEQQVLT
+936 RESSLKLVEEQQVLT
-951 TNNAGEQTAVLSLD
+951 TNNTGEQTAVLSLD
-965 SGIKSLTMQTQ
+965 SGIKSLMMQSQ

-985 LATSD
+985 LTTSD

-1022 DFTKKMEDDKAFSK
+1022 DFTKKMDDDKSFSK

-1047 GDRQNEMLYEF
+1047 GDRQNEMLYQF

-1102 KRTQSDHFEERFSL
+1102 KRTQSDHFEEKFSL

-1128 GISIVEGISIGVIS
+1128 GISIVEGISIGIIS
-1142 GRLLKFGQDQS
+1142 GRLLQFGQDQS

-1200 GSKVDQMSSVGKL
+1200 GSKVDQMSSVGKV
-1213 RQFSPLQYIEGFLND
+1213 RQFSPLQYIESFLND

>member
-39 TQKMTVALVN
+39 TPKMTVALVN

-81 VSRGVAESGL
+81 VSRGVAENGL

-116 LPEKLT
+116 IPEKLT

-139 ENTASA
+139 ENTASV

-158 FASVIGK
+158 FASIIGK

-176 IEKGT
+176 IEKG
-181 NQTTM
+181 NVQTTM
-186 YKKDVHSPLANYT
+186 YKKDIHSPLANYT
-199 NQFKTVQDYTGIS
+199 NQFKTVQDYTGVS

-237 NTYLEGFNN
+237 STYLDGFNN
-246 FQKIQTDNNL
+246 FQKMQTDNNL
-256 LANNFTNQFNQYMSD
+256 LANNFTNQFNQYMND
-271 MNSGDVLKQLSA
+271 MNTGDALKQLSA
-283 LESANKIIANQ
+283 LESANKIISNQ
-294 FTLSEKDPNILADAS
+294 FTFSEKEPNILTDAAA
-309 TIQKYLTDV
+309 IQKYLADV

-355 EIFINTLMKQPDVR
+355 EIFINTLMKQPDAR

-426 SLGSAIKEVKDK
+426 SLGNAIKEVKDR

-446 SDTAKVIKMESSQTL
+446 SDTAKVIKMESPQIL
-461 KINIPEEFKLDG
+461 KIKIPEEFKLDG
-473 STEALHIDGVDRTS
+473 STGFLHIDGEDRTS

-508 ISLHVKLKDP
+508 IDLHVKLKDP

-527 VTWQWE
+527 VMWQWE

-538 KKETSSEKE
+538 KKETSPEKE
-547 EPNKEDKGT
+547 KPNKEDKGT

-575 PLVHSAKNPI
+575 PLVHNAKTPI

-593 GKDNGTG
+593 GNNE
-600 GSPGGGTGTDNGTG
+600 GSQGGGTGKDNGTG

-629 NPGGGTGTDNGT
+629 NPGGGTGKDNET

-659 GGGTGTDNGTGG
+659 GGGTGK
-671 NPGGGTGTDNGTGGN
+671 
-686 PGGGTG
+686 
-692 TDNGTGGN
+692 
-700 PGGGTGTD
+700 
-708 NGTGGNPGGGT
+708 
-719 GTDNGTG
+719 DNGTG

-775 GTDNGKVIEST
+775 GTDNGKVTEST
-786 TNQVVHQKTEV
+786 TNQVVHQKAEV
-797 LTKNISN
+797 LTKNISS

-850 TEQSLYYVLN
+850 TDQSLYYVLN

-872 SASITSEVKQDMTG
+872 SSSITTEIKQDMSG
-886 LKQKIDSYQQLIT
+886 LKQKINSYQQSIT

-911 LNETMQQATSMNQN
+911 LNGTTQQATSMNEN

-936 RESSLKLAEEQQVLT
+936 RENSLKLVEEQQVLT
-951 TNNAGEQTAVLSLD
+951 TNHAGEQTAILSLD
-965 SGIKSLTMQTQ
+965 SGIKSLMMQSQ

-1016 ADSLLN
+1016 ADLLLN
-1022 DFTKKMEDDKAFSK
+1022 DFTKKMEDDKSFSK

-1047 GDRQNEMLYEF
+1047 GDRQNEMLYDF
-1058 LSSPVQKQ
+1058 LASPVQKQ
-1066 NDGVIVAGNAF
+1066 NDGVIAAGNAF

-1102 KRTQSDHFEERFSL
+1102 KRMQSDHFEEKFSL

-1128 GISIVEGISIGVIS
+1128 GISIVEGISIGIIS

-1159 ITIIMMAFVLVST
+1159 ITFIMMAFVLVST

-1200 GSKVDQMSSVGKL
+1200 GSKVDQMSSVGKI
-1213 RQFSPLQYIEGFLND
+1213 RQFSPLQYIESFLND

-1239 FIVLF
+1239 FVVLF

>member
-39 TQKMTVALVN
+39 TPKMTVALVN

-81 VSRGVAESGL
+81 VSRGVAENGL

-116 LPEKLT
+116 IPEKLT

-139 ENTASA
+139 ENTASV

-158 FASVIGK
+158 FASIIGK

-176 IEKGT
+176 IEKG
-181 NQTTM
+181 NVQTTM
-186 YKKDVHSPLANYT
+186 YKKDIHSPLANYT
-199 NQFKTVQDYTGIS
+199 NQFKTVQDYTGVS

-237 NTYLEGFNN
+237 STYLDGFNN
-246 FQKIQTDNNL
+246 FQKMQTDNNL
-256 LANNFTNQFNQYMSD
+256 LANNFTNQFNQYMND
-271 MNSGDVLKQLSA
+271 MNTGDALKQLSA
-283 LESANKIIANQ
+283 LESANKIISNQ
-294 FTLSEKDPNILADAS
+294 FTFSEKEPNILTDAAA
-309 TIQKYLTDV
+309 IQKYLADV

-355 EIFINTLMKQPDVR
+355 EIFINTLMKQPDAR

-426 SLGSAIKEVKDK
+426 SLGNAIKEVKDR

-446 SDTAKVIKMESSQTL
+446 SDTAKVIKMESPQIL
-461 KINIPEEFKLDG
+461 KIKIPEEFKLDG
-473 STEALHIDGVDRTS
+473 STGFLHIDGEDRTS

-508 ISLHVKLKDP
+508 IDLHVKLKDP

-527 VTWQWE
+527 VMWQWE

-538 KKETSSEKE
+538 KKETSPEKE
-547 EPNKEDKGT
+547 KPNKEDKGT

-575 PLVHSAKNPI
+575 PLVHNAKTPI

-593 GKDNGTG
+593 GNNE
-600 GSPGGGTGTDNGTG
+600 GSQGGGTGKDNGTG

-629 NPGGGTGTDNGT
+629 NPGGGTGKDNET

-659 GGGTGTDNGTGG
+659 GGGTGK
-671 NPGGGTGTDNGTGGN
+671 
-686 PGGGTG
+686 
-692 TDNGTGGN
+692 
-700 PGGGTGTD
+700 
-708 NGTGGNPGGGT
+708 
-719 GTDNGTG
+719 
-726 GNPGGGT
+726 
-733 GTDNGTGGNPGG
+733 
-745 GTGTDNGTG
+745 
-754 GNPGG
+754 
-759 GTGTDN
+759 
-765 GTGGNPGGET
+765 
-775 GTDNGKVIEST
+775 DNGKVTEST
-786 TNQVVHQKTEV
+786 TNQVVHQKAEV
-797 LTKNISN
+797 LTKNISS

-850 TEQSLYYVLN
+850 TDQSLYYVLN

-872 SASITSEVKQDMTG
+872 SSSITTEIKQDMSG
-886 LKQKIDSYQQLIT
+886 LKQKINSYQQSIT

-911 LNETMQQATSMNQN
+911 LNGTTQQATSMNEN

-936 RESSLKLAEEQQVLT
+936 RENSLKLVEEQQVLT
-951 TNNAGEQTAVLSLD
+951 TNHAGEQTAILSLD
-965 SGIKSLTMQTQ
+965 SGIKSLMMQSQ

-1016 ADSLLN
+1016 ADLLLN
-1022 DFTKKMEDDKAFSK
+1022 DFTKKMEDDKSFSK

-1047 GDRQNEMLYEF
+1047 GDRQNEMLYDF
-1058 LSSPVQKQ
+1058 LASPVQKQ
-1066 NDGVIVAGNAF
+1066 NDGVIAAGNAF

-1102 KRTQSDHFEERFSL
+1102 KRMQSDHFEEKFSL

-1128 GISIVEGISIGVIS
+1128 GISIVEGISIGIIS

-1159 ITIIMMAFVLVST
+1159 ITFIMMAFVLVST

-1200 GSKVDQMSSVGKL
+1200 GSKVDQMSSVGKI
-1213 RQFSPLQYIEGFLND
+1213 RQFSPLQYIESFLND

-1239 FIVLF
+1239 FVVLF

>member
-39 TQKMTVALVN
+39 TPKMTVALVN

-81 VSRGVAESGL
+81 VSRGVAENGL

-116 LPEKLT
+116 IPEKLT

-139 ENTASA
+139 ENTASV

-158 FASVIGK
+158 FASIIGK

-176 IEKGT
+176 IEKG
-181 NQTTM
+181 NVQTTM
-186 YKKDVHSPLANYT
+186 YKKDIHSPLANYT
-199 NQFKTVQDYTGIS
+199 NQFKTVQDYTGVS

-237 NTYLEGFNN
+237 STYLDGFNN
-246 FQKIQTDNNL
+246 FQKMQTDNNL
-256 LANNFTNQFNQYMSD
+256 LANNFTNQFNQYMND
-271 MNSGDVLKQLSA
+271 MNTGDALKQLSA
-283 LESANKIIANQ
+283 LESANKSISNQ
-294 FTLSEKDPNILADAS
+294 FTFSEKEPNILTDAAA
-309 TIQKYLTDV
+309 IQKYLADV

-355 EIFINTLMKQPDVR
+355 EIFINTLMKQPDAR

-426 SLGSAIKEVKDK
+426 SLGNAIKEVKDR

-446 SDTAKVIKMESSQTL
+446 SDTAKVIKMESPQIL
-461 KINIPEEFKLDG
+461 KIKIPEEFKLDG
-473 STEALHIDGVDRTS
+473 STGFLHIDGEDRTS

-508 ISLHVKLKDP
+508 IDLHVKLKDP

-527 VTWQWE
+527 VMWQWE

-538 KKETSSEKE
+538 KKETSPEKE
-547 EPNKEDKGT
+547 KPNKEDKGT

-600 GSPGGGTGTDNGTG
+600 G
-614 GNPGGGTGTDNGTGG
+614 NPGGGTGK
-629 NPGGGTGTDNGT
+629 
-641 GGNPGG
+641 
-647 GTGTDNGTGGNP
+647 
-659 GGGTGTDNGTGG
+659 
-671 NPGGGTGTDNGTGGN
+671 
-686 PGGGTG
+686 
-692 TDNGTGGN
+692 
-700 PGGGTGTD
+700 
-708 NGTGGNPGGGT
+708 
-719 GTDNGTG
+719 
-726 GNPGGGT
+726 
-733 GTDNGTGGNPGG
+733 DNGTGGNPGG

-775 GTDNGKVIEST
+775 GTDNGKVTEST
-786 TNQVVHQKTEV
+786 TNQVVHQKAEV
-797 LTKNISN
+797 LTKNISS

-850 TEQSLYYVLN
+850 TDQSLYYVLN

-872 SASITSEVKQDMTG
+872 SSSITTEIKQDMSG
-886 LKQKIDSYQQLIT
+886 LKQKINSYQQSIT

-911 LNETMQQATSMNQN
+911 LNGTTQQATSMNEN
-925 LGEYVKGLAKW
+925 LGEYLKGLAKW
-936 RESSLKLAEEQQVLT
+936 RENSLKLVEEQQVLT
-951 TNNAGEQTAVLSLD
+951 TNHAGEQTAILSLD
-965 SGIKSLTMQTQ
+965 SGIKSLMMQSQ

-1016 ADSLLN
+1016 ADLLLN
-1022 DFTKKMEDDKAFSK
+1022 DFTKKMEDDKSFSK

-1047 GDRQNEMLYEF
+1047 GDRQNEMLYDF
-1058 LSSPVQKQ
+1058 LASPVQKQ
-1066 NDGVIVAGNAF
+1066 NDGVIAAGNAF

-1102 KRTQSDHFEERFSL
+1102 KRMQSDHFEEKFSL

-1128 GISIVEGISIGVIS
+1128 GISIVEGISIGIIS

-1159 ITIIMMAFVLVST
+1159 ITFIMMAFVLVST

-1200 GSKVDQMSSVGKL
+1200 GSKVDQMSSVGKI
-1213 RQFSPLQYIEGFLND
+1213 RQFSPLQYIESFLND

-1239 FIVLF
+1239 FVVLF

>member
-325 DTELAGKLESD
+325 DTELAEKLESD
-336 IQETVIKKLK
+336 MQATILK
-346 QSMSNDGKQ
+346 RLQKSISNDGQ
-355 EIFINTLMKQPDVR
+355 HEVVINSLMKQPDIR
-369 IKKQIEN
+369 IKQQIEN
-376 LIAKL
+376 LITKL
-381 PSLNMEEIG
+381 PSMNMEEIV
-390 QSDLPDTTKLQLQ
+390 QSDLPDVTKVQLK
-403 NVIQFTKKYNKEN
+403 NVIQFTNKYNKEN
-416 NFYYDPVNKI
+416 NFNYEPVNKI
-426 SLGSAIKEVKDK
+426 SLGNSIKEVKASLSKD
-438 LYTEGITF
+438 GIIF
-446 SDTAKVIKMESSQTL
+446 SDTAKVIRMDSSQTM
-461 KINIPEEFKLDG
+461 NISIPSGFELYG
-473 STEALHIDGVDRTS
+473 STDSLLIDGVDRTS
-487 DFLQSE
+487 EFLQNGAVAIS
-493 AGEITIAPRNEGDIK
+493 ARNEGDLK
-508 ISLHVKLKDP
+508 ISLHVKLIDP
-518 NINIDVFSP
+518 SINIDVFSP
-527 VTWQWE
+527 VTWEWKLNGNYE
-533 LSGTH
+533 
-538 KKETSSEKE
+538 KETSTGKEEPKKE
-547 EPNKEDKGT
+547 EPNKENEGT
-556 QTENSKVENVVHK
+556 KTDNSKVENVVNK
-569 SQYGIM
+569 TQYGIM
-575 PLVHSAKNPI
+575 PLVNTVNKPI
-585 IKKMENTT
+585 IQKTEQSNNNTE
-593 GKDNGTG
+593 GN
-600 GSPGGGTGTDNGTG
+600 PGGGTGTDNG
-614 GNPGGGTGTDNGTGG
+614 GNPGGGTGTDNGGNPGGGTGTDNGG
-629 NPGGGTGTDNGT
+629 NPGGGTGTDNGGNPGGGT
-641 GGNPGG
+641 GTDNGGNPGG
-647 GTGTDNGTGGNP
+647 GTGTDNGGNPGGGTGTDNGGNP
-659 GGGTGTDNGTGG
+659 GGGTGTDNGG
-671 NPGGGTGTDNGTGGN
+671 NPGGGTGTDNGNGGN
-686 PGGGTG
+686 QNQGGGST
-692 TDNGTGGN
+692 
-700 PGGGTGTD
+700 
-708 NGTGGNPGGGT
+708 
-719 GTDNGTG
+719 
-726 GNPGGGT
+726 
-733 GTDNGTGGNPGG
+733 
-745 GTGTDNGTG
+745 
-754 GNPGG
+754 
-759 GTGTDN
+759 
-765 GTGGNPGGET
+765 
-775 GTDNGKVIEST
+775 VIER
-786 TNQVVHQKTEV
+786 TNNYIVHQKTEK
-797 LTKNISN
+797 LTNNTSN
-804 VLIKEAVDTVE
+804 VLIKEAVETVQ
-815 SYQGLMSLYEMYYGI
+815 SYQGLMSLYQVYYGI
-830 DLRTKDVG
+830 DLRTNDVG

-850 TEQSLYYVLN
+850 TDHSLYYMLN
-860 KQSLID
+860 KQSVID

-936 RESSLKLAEEQQVLT
+936 RESSLKLVEEQQVLT

-1128 GISIVEGISIGVIS
+1128 GISIVEGISIGIIS

>member
-15 ALVLSTGVS
+15 ALVLSTGIS

-39 TQKMTVALVN
+39 TPKMTVALVN

-176 IEKGT
+176 IEKGI

-223 KGFGQALDEGNKSN
+223 KGFGQALEEGNKSN

-246 FQKIQTDNNL
+246 FQKMQTDNNL

-271 MNSGDVLKQLSA
+271 MNSGDTLKQLSA

-309 TIQKYLTDV
+309 AIQKYLTDV

-336 IQETVIKKLK
+336 IQATILK
-346 QSMSNDGKQ
+346 RLQKSISNDGQ
-355 EIFINTLMKQPDVR
+355 HEVVINSLMKQPDLR
-369 IKKQIEN
+369 IKQQIEN

-381 PSLNMEEIG
+381 PSLNMEEIV
-390 QSDLPDTTKLQLQ
+390 QSDLPDVTKLQLK
-403 NVIQFTKKYNKEN
+403 NVIQFTNKYNKEN
-416 NFYYDPVNKI
+416 NFNYDPVNKI
-426 SLGSAIKEVKDK
+426 SLGNSIKKVKESLAKD
-438 LYTEGITF
+438 GITF
-446 SDTAKVIKMESSQTL
+446 SDTAKVIGMDSSQTM
-461 KINIPEEFKLDG
+461 NITIPSGFELYGNTD
-473 STEALHIDGVDRTS
+473 SLLIDGVDRTS
-487 DFLQSE
+487 EFLQNGAVAIS
-493 AGEITIAPRNEGDIK
+493 ARNEGDLK
-508 ISLHVKLKDP
+508 ISLHVKLVDP
-518 NINIDVFSP
+518 SINIDVFSP
-527 VTWQWE
+527 VTWEWKLNGNYE
-533 LSGTH
+533 
-538 KKETSSEKE
+538 KETSTGKEEPKKE
-547 EPNKEDKGT
+547 EPNKKNEGT
-556 QTENSKVENVVHK
+556 KTENRKVENVFHK
-569 SQYGIM
+569 TQYGIM
-575 PLVHSAKNPI
+575 PLVNTVNKPI
-585 IKKMENTT
+585 IQKTEQSNNTE
-593 GKDNGTG
+593 GN
-600 GSPGGGTGTDNGTG
+600 PGGGTGTDNGNG
-614 GNPGGGTGTDNGTGG
+614 GNPGGGTGTDNGNGG
-629 NPGGGTGTDNGT
+629 NQNQGGGST
-641 GGNPGG
+641 
-647 GTGTDNGTGGNP
+647 
-659 GGGTGTDNGTGG
+659 
-671 NPGGGTGTDNGTGGN
+671 
-686 PGGGTG
+686 
-692 TDNGTGGN
+692 
-700 PGGGTGTD
+700 
-708 NGTGGNPGGGT
+708 
-719 GTDNGTG
+719 
-726 GNPGGGT
+726 
-733 GTDNGTGGNPGG
+733 
-745 GTGTDNGTG
+745 
-754 GNPGG
+754 
-759 GTGTDN
+759 
-765 GTGGNPGGET
+765 
-775 GTDNGKVIEST
+775 VIER
-786 TNQVVHQKTEV
+786 TNNHVVHQKTEK
-797 LTKNISN
+797 LTDNTSN
-804 VLIKEAVDTVE
+804 VLIKEAVETVQ
-815 SYQGLMSLYEMYYGI
+815 SYQGLMSLYQVYYGI
-830 DLRTKDVG
+830 DLRTNDVG

-850 TEQSLYYVLN
+850 TDHSLYYMLN
-860 KQSLID
+860 KQSVID

-872 SASITSEVKQDMTG
+872 SASITSEVKQDMMG

-899 SADQNSMLLAEK
+899 SADQNSILLAEK

-925 LGEYVKGLAKW
+925 LGEYLKGLAKW

-1005 IQDSGTTIVSK
+1005 IQESGTTIVSK

-1058 LSSPVQKQ
+1058 LASPVQKQ

-1128 GISIVEGISIGVIS
+1128 GISIVEGISIGIIS

>member
-1 MKKFKWSILLFIIL
+1 MFIIL

-24 YLALNQNVKKANENT
+24 YLALNQNVKKANENST
-39 TQKMTVALVN
+39 PKMTVALVN

-81 VSRGVAESGL
+81 VSRGVAENGL

-116 LPEKLT
+116 LPEKLS

-139 ENTASA
+139 ENTASM

-158 FASVIGK
+158 FASIIGK

-176 IEKGT
+176 IEKG
-181 NQTTM
+181 NVQTTM

-199 NQFKTVQDYTGIS
+199 NQFKTVQDYTGVS
-212 VNSFKGFQDVL
+212 VTSFKGFQDVL
-223 KGFGQALDEGNKSN
+223 KGFGLALDEGNKSN
-237 NTYLEGFNN
+237 NTYLDGFNN
-246 FQKIQTDNNL
+246 FQKMQTDNNL

-271 MNSGDVLKQLSA
+271 MNTGDVLKQLSA
-283 LESANKIIANQ
+283 LESANKVITNQ
-294 FTLSEKDPNILADAS
+294 FTLSEKEPNILADAS
-309 TIQKYLTDV
+309 AIQKYLTDV

-336 IQETVIKKLK
+336 IQGTIIKKLK

-369 IKKQIEN
+369 IKKQIES

-381 PSLNMEEIG
+381 PSLNMEEIV
-390 QSDLPDTTKLQLQ
+390 QSELPDATKLQLQ
-403 NVIQFTKKYNKEN
+403 NVIQFTNKYNKEN

-426 SLGSAIKEVKDK
+426 SLGNAIKEVKDR
-438 LYTEGITF
+438 LYKEGITF
-446 SDTAKVIKMESSQTL
+446 SDTANVIKMESSQTL
-461 KINIPEEFKLDG
+461 KINIPEEFELYG
-473 STEALHIDGVDRTS
+473 NTGALHIDDVDRTS

-493 AGEITIAPRNEGDIK
+493 AGEITIPPRNEGDIK
-508 ISLHVKLKDP
+508 INLHVKLKNT

-527 VTWQWE
+527 VMWDWK
-533 LSGTH
+533 LSGNH

-575 PLVHSAKNPI
+575 PLVHNAKKPI

-593 GKDNGTG
+593 GNNG
-600 GSPGGGTGTDNGTG
+600 GSQEGGSGIGNGGNQEGGTGTGNG
-614 GNPGGGTGTDNGTGG
+614 GNPNPGTGNGG
-629 NPGGGTGTDNGT
+629 NPNPGTGN
-641 GGNPGG
+641 GGNPNP
-647 GTGTDNGTGGNP
+647 GTGNGGNP
-659 GGGTGTDNGTGG
+659 NPGTGNGG
-671 NPGGGTGTDNGTGGN
+671 NPNPGTGNGGN
-686 PGGGTG
+686 PNPGTG
-692 TDNGTGGN
+692 NGGN
-700 PGGGTGTD
+700 PNPGTG
-708 NGTGGNPGGGT
+708 NGGNPDPGT
-719 GTDNGTG
+719 GNG
-726 GNPGGGT
+726 GNPDPGT
-733 GTDNGTGGNPGG
+733 GNGGNPNP
-745 GTGTDNGTG
+745 GTGNEGNPDPGTGNG
-754 GNPGG
+754 GNPDP
-759 GTGTDN
+759 GTGN
-765 GTGGNPGGET
+765 GGNPDPGTGNGGNPDPGT
-775 GTDNGKVIEST
+775 GNGGNQNQGGNSTTIEST
-786 TNQVVHQKTEV
+786 TNQVVHQKSEE
-797 LTKNISN
+797 LTKNISS

-815 SYQGLMSLYEMYYGI
+815 SYQGLISLYEMYYGI

-872 SASITSEVKQDMTG
+872 SSSITTEVKQDMTG
-886 LKQKIDSYQQLIT
+886 LKQKIDSYQQFIT

-911 LNETMQQATSMNQN
+911 LNVTTQQATSMNEN
-925 LGEYVKGLAKW
+925 LGEYLKGLAKW
-936 RESSLKLAEEQQVLT
+936 RESSLKLVEEQQVLT
-951 TNNAGEQTAVLSLD
+951 TNNTGEQTAVLSLD
-965 SGIKSLTMQTQ
+965 SGIKSLMMQSQ

-985 LATSD
+985 LTTSD

-1005 IQDSGTTIVSK
+1005 IQESGTTIVSK

-1022 DFTKKMEDDKAFSK
+1022 DFTKKMDDDKSFSK

-1047 GDRQNEMLYEF
+1047 GDRQNEMLYQF

-1102 KRTQSDHFEERFSL
+1102 KRTQSDHFEEKFSL

-1128 GISIVEGISIGVIS
+1128 GISIVEGISIGIIS
-1142 GRLLKFGQDQS
+1142 GRLLQFGQDQS

-1200 GSKVDQMSSVGKL
+1200 GSKVDQMSSVGKV
-1213 RQFSPLQYIEGFLND
+1213 RQFSPLQYIESFLND

>member
-116 LPEKLT
+116 FPEKLT

-390 QSDLPDTTKLQLQ
+390 QIDLPDTTKLQLQ

-446 SDTAKVIKMESSQTL
+446 SDIAKVIKMESSQTL

-593 GKDNGTG
+593 GK
-600 GSPGGGTGTDNGTG
+600 
-614 GNPGGGTGTDNGTGG
+614 
-629 NPGGGTGTDNGT
+629 
-641 GGNPGG
+641 
-647 GTGTDNGTGGNP
+647 
-659 GGGTGTDNGTGG
+659 
-671 NPGGGTGTDNGTGGN
+671 
-686 PGGGTG
+686 
-692 TDNGTGGN
+692 
-700 PGGGTGTD
+700 
-708 NGTGGNPGGGT
+708 
-719 GTDNGTG
+719 DNGTG

-1258 HKKWEEKEVNDQTM
+1258 HKNWEEKEVNDQTM

>member
-39 TQKMTVALVN
+39 TPKMTVALVN

-81 VSRGVAESGL
+81 VSRGVAENGL

-116 LPEKLT
+116 IPEKLT

-139 ENTASA
+139 ENTASV

-158 FASVIGK
+158 FASIIGK

-176 IEKGT
+176 IEKG
-181 NQTTM
+181 NVQTTM
-186 YKKDVHSPLANYT
+186 YKKDIHSPLANYT
-199 NQFKTVQDYTGIS
+199 NQFKTVQDYTGVS

-237 NTYLEGFNN
+237 STYLDGFNN
-246 FQKIQTDNNL
+246 FQKMQTDNNL
-256 LANNFTNQFNQYMSD
+256 LANNFTNQFNQYMND
-271 MNSGDVLKQLSA
+271 MNTGDALKQLSA
-283 LESANKIIANQ
+283 LESANKIISNQ
-294 FTLSEKDPNILADAS
+294 FTFSEKEPNILTDAAA
-309 TIQKYLTDV
+309 IQKYLADV

-355 EIFINTLMKQPDVR
+355 EIFINTLMKQPDAR

-426 SLGSAIKEVKDK
+426 SLGNAIKEVKDR

-446 SDTAKVIKMESSQTL
+446 SDTAKVIKMESPQIL
-461 KINIPEEFKLDG
+461 KIKIPEEFKLDG
-473 STEALHIDGVDRTS
+473 STGFLHIDGEDRTS

-508 ISLHVKLKDP
+508 IDLHVKLKDP

-527 VTWQWE
+527 VMWQWE

-538 KKETSSEKE
+538 KKETSPEKE
-547 EPNKEDKGT
+547 KPNKEDKGT

-575 PLVHSAKNPI
+575 PLVHNAKTPI

-593 GKDNGTG
+593 GNNE
-600 GSPGGGTGTDNGTG
+600 GSQGGGTGK
-614 GNPGGGTGTDNGTGG
+614 
-629 NPGGGTGTDNGT
+629 
-641 GGNPGG
+641 
-647 GTGTDNGTGGNP
+647 
-659 GGGTGTDNGTGG
+659 
-671 NPGGGTGTDNGTGGN
+671 
-686 PGGGTG
+686 
-692 TDNGTGGN
+692 
-700 PGGGTGTD
+700 
-708 NGTGGNPGGGT
+708 
-719 GTDNGTG
+719 DNGTG

-775 GTDNGKVIEST
+775 GTDNGKVTEST
-786 TNQVVHQKTEV
+786 TNQVVHQKAEV
-797 LTKNISN
+797 LTKNISS

-850 TEQSLYYVLN
+850 TDQSLYYVLN

-872 SASITSEVKQDMTG
+872 SSSITTEIKQDMSG
-886 LKQKIDSYQQLIT
+886 LKQKINSYQQSIT

-911 LNETMQQATSMNQN
+911 LNGTTQQATSMNEN
-925 LGEYVKGLAKW
+925 LGEYLKGLAKW
-936 RESSLKLAEEQQVLT
+936 RENSLKLVEEQQVLT
-951 TNNAGEQTAVLSLD
+951 TNHAGEQTAILSLD
-965 SGIKSLTMQTQ
+965 SGIKSLMMQSQ

-1016 ADSLLN
+1016 ADLLLN
-1022 DFTKKMEDDKAFSK
+1022 DFTKKMEDDKSFSK

-1047 GDRQNEMLYEF
+1047 GDRQNEMLYNF
-1058 LSSPVQKQ
+1058 LASPVQKQ

-1102 KRTQSDHFEERFSL
+1102 KRMQSDHFEEKFSL

-1128 GISIVEGISIGVIS
+1128 GISIVEGISIGIIS

-1159 ITIIMMAFVLVST
+1159 ITFIMMAFVLVST

-1200 GSKVDQMSSVGKL
+1200 GSKVDQMSSVGKI
-1213 RQFSPLQYIEGFLND
+1213 RQFSPLQYIESFLND

-1239 FIVLF
+1239 FVVLF

>member
-39 TQKMTVALVN
+39 TPKMTVALVN

-81 VSRGVAESGL
+81 VSRGVAENGL

-116 LPEKLT
+116 IPEKLT

-139 ENTASA
+139 ENTASV

-158 FASVIGK
+158 FASIIGK

-176 IEKGT
+176 IEKG
-181 NQTTM
+181 NVQTTM
-186 YKKDVHSPLANYT
+186 YKKDIHSPLANYT
-199 NQFKTVQDYTGIS
+199 NQFKTVQDYTGVS

-237 NTYLEGFNN
+237 STYLDGFNN
-246 FQKIQTDNNL
+246 FQKMQTDNNL
-256 LANNFTNQFNQYMSD
+256 LANNFTNQFNQYMND
-271 MNSGDVLKQLSA
+271 MNTGDALKQLSA
-283 LESANKIIANQ
+283 LESANKIISNQ
-294 FTLSEKDPNILADAS
+294 FTFSEKEPNILTDAAA
-309 TIQKYLTDV
+309 IQKYLADV

-355 EIFINTLMKQPDVR
+355 EIFINTLMKQPDAR

-390 QSDLPDTTKLQLQ
+390 QSDLPNTTKLQLQ

-426 SLGSAIKEVKDK
+426 SLGNAIKEVKDR

-446 SDTAKVIKMESSQTL
+446 SDTAKVIKMESAQTL
-461 KINIPEEFKLDG
+461 KISIPEEFKLDG
-473 STEALHIDGVDRTS
+473 STGFLHIDGEDRTS

-508 ISLHVKLKDP
+508 IDLHVKLKDP

-527 VTWQWE
+527 VMWQWE

-538 KKETSSEKE
+538 KKETSPEKE
-547 EPNKEDKGT
+547 KPNKEDKGT

-600 GSPGGGTGTDNGTG
+600 G
-614 GNPGGGTGTDNGTGG
+614 NPGGGTGK
-629 NPGGGTGTDNGT
+629 
-641 GGNPGG
+641 
-647 GTGTDNGTGGNP
+647 
-659 GGGTGTDNGTGG
+659 
-671 NPGGGTGTDNGTGGN
+671 
-686 PGGGTG
+686 
-692 TDNGTGGN
+692 DNGTGGN

-775 GTDNGKVIEST
+775 GTDNGKVTEST
-786 TNQVVHQKTEV
+786 TNQVVHQKAEV
-797 LTKNISN
+797 LTKNISS

-850 TEQSLYYVLN
+850 TDQSLYYVLN

-872 SASITSEVKQDMTG
+872 SSSITTEIKQDMSG
-886 LKQKIDSYQQLIT
+886 LKQKINSYQQSIT

-911 LNETMQQATSMNQN
+911 LNGTTQQATSMNEN
-925 LGEYVKGLAKW
+925 LGEYLKGLAKW
-936 RESSLKLAEEQQVLT
+936 RENSLKLVEEQQVLT
-951 TNNAGEQTAVLSLD
+951 TNHAGEQTAILSLD
-965 SGIKSLTMQTQ
+965 SGIKSLMMQSQ

-1016 ADSLLN
+1016 ADLLLN
-1022 DFTKKMEDDKAFSK
+1022 DFTKKMEDDKSFSK

-1047 GDRQNEMLYEF
+1047 GDRQNEMLYDF
-1058 LSSPVQKQ
+1058 LASPVQKQ
-1066 NDGVIVAGNAF
+1066 NDGVIAAGNAF

-1102 KRTQSDHFEERFSL
+1102 KRMQSDHFEEKFSL

-1128 GISIVEGISIGVIS
+1128 GISIVEGISIGIIS

-1159 ITIIMMAFVLVST
+1159 ITFIMMAFVLVST

-1200 GSKVDQMSSVGKL
+1200 GSKVDQMSSVGKI
-1213 RQFSPLQYIEGFLND
+1213 RQFSPLQYIESFLND

-1239 FIVLF
+1239 FVVLF

>member
-24 YLALNQNVKKANENT
+24 YLALNQNVKKANENST
-39 TQKMTVALVN
+39 PKMTVALVN

-81 VSRGVAESGL
+81 VSRGVAENGL

-139 ENTASA
+139 ENTAST

-158 FASVIGK
+158 FASIIGK

-176 IEKGT
+176 IEKG
-181 NQTTM
+181 NVQTTM

-199 NQFKTVQDYTGIS
+199 NQFKTVQDYTGVS
-212 VNSFKGFQDVL
+212 VTSFKGFQDVL
-223 KGFGQALDEGNKSN
+223 KGFGLALDEGNKSN
-237 NTYLEGFNN
+237 NTYLDGFNN
-246 FQKIQTDNNL
+246 FQKMQTDNNL

-271 MNSGDVLKQLSA
+271 MNTGDVLKQLSA
-283 LESANKIIANQ
+283 LESANKVITNQ
-294 FTLSEKDPNILADAS
+294 FTLSEKEPNILADAS
-309 TIQKYLTDV
+309 AIQKYLTDV

-336 IQETVIKKLK
+336 IQGTIIKKLK

-369 IKKQIEN
+369 IKKQIES

-381 PSLNMEEIG
+381 PSLNMEEIV
-390 QSDLPDTTKLQLQ
+390 QSELPDATKLQLQ
-403 NVIQFTKKYNKEN
+403 NVIQFTNKYNKEN

-426 SLGSAIKEVKDK
+426 SLGNAIKEVKDR
-438 LYTEGITF
+438 LYKEGITF
-446 SDTAKVIKMESSQTL
+446 SDTANVIKMESSQTL
-461 KINIPEEFKLDG
+461 KINIPEEFELYG
-473 STEALHIDGVDRTS
+473 NTGALHIDDVDRTS

-493 AGEITIAPRNEGDIK
+493 AGEITIPPRNEGDIK
-508 ISLHVKLKDP
+508 INLHVKLKNT

-527 VTWQWE
+527 VMWDWK
-533 LSGTH
+533 LSGNH

-575 PLVHSAKNPI
+575 PLVHNAKKPI

-593 GKDNGTG
+593 GNNG
-600 GSPGGGTGTDNGTG
+600 GSQEGGSGIGNGGNQEGGTGTGNG
-614 GNPGGGTGTDNGTGG
+614 GNPNPGTGNGG
-629 NPGGGTGTDNGT
+629 NPNPGTGN
-641 GGNPGG
+641 GGNPNP
-647 GTGTDNGTGGNP
+647 GTGNGGNP
-659 GGGTGTDNGTGG
+659 DPGTGNGG
-671 NPGGGTGTDNGTGGN
+671 NPDPGTGNGGN
-686 PGGGTG
+686 PNPGTG
-692 TDNGTGGN
+692 NEGNPDPGTGNGGN
-700 PGGGTGTD
+700 PDPGTGNEGNPD
-708 NGTGGNPGGGT
+708 PGTGNGGNPDPGT
-719 GTDNGTG
+719 GNG
-726 GNPGGGT
+726 GNPDPGT
-733 GTDNGTGGNPGG
+733 GNGGNQ
-745 GTGTDNGTG
+745 NQG
-754 GNPGG
+754 GNS
-759 GTGTDN
+759 TT
-765 GTGGNPGGET
+765 
-775 GTDNGKVIEST
+775 IEST
-786 TNQVVHQKTEV
+786 TNQVVHQKSEE
-797 LTKNISN
+797 LTKNISS

-815 SYQGLMSLYEMYYGI
+815 SYQGLISLYEMYYGI

-872 SASITSEVKQDMTG
+872 SSSITTEVKQDMTG
-886 LKQKIDSYQQLIT
+886 LKQKIDSYQQFIT

-911 LNETMQQATSMNQN
+911 LNVTTQQATSMNEN
-925 LGEYVKGLAKW
+925 LGEYLKGLAKW
-936 RESSLKLAEEQQVLT
+936 RESSLKLVEEQQVLT
-951 TNNAGEQTAVLSLD
+951 TNNTGEQTAVLSLD
-965 SGIKSLTMQTQ
+965 SGIKSLMMQSQ

-985 LATSD
+985 LTTSD

-1005 IQDSGTTIVSK
+1005 IQESGTTIVSK

-1022 DFTKKMEDDKAFSK
+1022 DFTKKMDDDKSFSK

-1047 GDRQNEMLYEF
+1047 GDRQNEMLYQF

-1102 KRTQSDHFEERFSL
+1102 KRTQSDHFEEKFSL

-1128 GISIVEGISIGVIS
+1128 GISIVEGISIGIIS
-1142 GRLLKFGQDQS
+1142 GRLLQFGQDQS

>member
-24 YLALNQNVKKANENT
+24 YLALNQNVKKANENST
-39 TQKMTVALVN
+39 PKMTVALVN

-81 VSRGVAESGL
+81 VSRGVAENGL

-139 ENTASA
+139 ENTAST

-158 FASVIGK
+158 FASIIGK

-176 IEKGT
+176 IEKG
-181 NQTTM
+181 NVQTTM

-199 NQFKTVQDYTGIS
+199 NQFKTVQDYTGVS
-212 VNSFKGFQDVL
+212 VTSFKGFQDVL
-223 KGFGQALDEGNKSN
+223 KGFGLALDEGNKSN
-237 NTYLEGFNN
+237 NTYLDGFNN
-246 FQKIQTDNNL
+246 FQKMQTDNNL

-271 MNSGDVLKQLSA
+271 MNTGDVLKQLSA
-283 LESANKIIANQ
+283 LESANKVITNQ
-294 FTLSEKDPNILADAS
+294 FTLSEKEPNILADAS
-309 TIQKYLTDV
+309 AIQKYLTDV

-336 IQETVIKKLK
+336 IQGTIIKKLK

-369 IKKQIEN
+369 IKKQIES

-381 PSLNMEEIG
+381 PSLNMEEIV
-390 QSDLPDTTKLQLQ
+390 QSELPDATKLQLQ
-403 NVIQFTKKYNKEN
+403 NVIQFTNKYNKEN

-426 SLGSAIKEVKDK
+426 SLGNAIKEVKDR
-438 LYTEGITF
+438 LYKEGITF
-446 SDTAKVIKMESSQTL
+446 SDTANVIKMESSQTL
-461 KINIPEEFKLDG
+461 KINIPEEFELYG
-473 STEALHIDGVDRTS
+473 NTGALHIDDVDRTS

-493 AGEITIAPRNEGDIK
+493 AGEITIPPRNEGDIK
-508 ISLHVKLKDP
+508 INLHVKLKNT

-527 VTWQWE
+527 VMWDWK
-533 LSGTH
+533 LSGNH

-575 PLVHSAKNPI
+575 PLVHNAKKPI

-593 GKDNGTG
+593 GNNG
-600 GSPGGGTGTDNGTG
+600 GSQEGGSGIGNGGNQEGGTGTGNG
-614 GNPGGGTGTDNGTGG
+614 GNPNPGTGNGG
-629 NPGGGTGTDNGT
+629 NPNPGTGN
-641 GGNPGG
+641 GGNPNP
-647 GTGTDNGTGGNP
+647 GTGNGGNP
-659 GGGTGTDNGTGG
+659 NPGTGNGG
-671 NPGGGTGTDNGTGGN
+671 NPDPGTGNGGN
-686 PGGGTG
+686 PDPGTG
-692 TDNGTGGN
+692 NGGN
-700 PGGGTGTD
+700 PDPGTG
-708 NGTGGNPGGGT
+708 NGGNPNPGT
-719 GTDNGTG
+719 GNEGNPDPGTGNG
-726 GNPGGGT
+726 GNPDPGT
-733 GTDNGTGGNPGG
+733 GNEGNPDPGTGNGGNPDP
-745 GTGTDNGTG
+745 GTGNG
-754 GNPGG
+754 GNPDP
-759 GTGTDN
+759 GTGN
-765 GTGGNPGGET
+765 GGNQNQGGNST
-775 GTDNGKVIEST
+775 TIEST
-786 TNQVVHQKTEV
+786 TNQVVHQKSEE
-797 LTKNISN
+797 LTKNISS

-815 SYQGLMSLYEMYYGI
+815 SYQGLISLYEMYYGI

-872 SASITSEVKQDMTG
+872 SSSITTEVKQDMTG
-886 LKQKIDSYQQLIT
+886 LKQKIDSYQQFIT

-911 LNETMQQATSMNQN
+911 LNVTTQQATSMNEN
-925 LGEYVKGLAKW
+925 LGEYLKGLAKW
-936 RESSLKLAEEQQVLT
+936 RESSLKLVEEQQVLT
-951 TNNAGEQTAVLSLD
+951 TNNTGEQTAVLSLD
-965 SGIKSLTMQTQ
+965 SGIKSLMMQSQ

-985 LATSD
+985 LTTSD

-1005 IQDSGTTIVSK
+1005 IQESGTTIVSK

-1022 DFTKKMEDDKAFSK
+1022 DFTKKMDDDKSFSK

-1047 GDRQNEMLYEF
+1047 GDRQNEMLYQF

-1102 KRTQSDHFEERFSL
+1102 KRTQSDHFEEKFSL

-1128 GISIVEGISIGVIS
+1128 GISIVEGISIGIIS
-1142 GRLLKFGQDQS
+1142 GRLLQFGQDQS

>member
-24 YLALNQNVKKANENT
+24 YLALNQNVKKANENA

-575 PLVHSAKNPI
+575 PLVHNAKTPI
-585 IKKMENTT
+585 IKKTEQGNN
-593 GKDNGTG
+593 DNGGTSEGGTG
-600 GSPGGGTGTDNGTG
+600 TDPGGNLGGGTGTDPGGNPGGGTGTDPG
-614 GNPGGGTGTDNGTGG
+614 GNPGGGTGTDNGG
-629 NPGGGTGTDNGT
+629 NSKT
-641 GGNPGG
+641 
-647 GTGTDNGTGGNP
+647 
-659 GGGTGTDNGTGG
+659 
-671 NPGGGTGTDNGTGGN
+671 
-686 PGGGTG
+686 
-692 TDNGTGGN
+692 
-700 PGGGTGTD
+700 
-708 NGTGGNPGGGT
+708 
-719 GTDNGTG
+719 
-726 GNPGGGT
+726 
-733 GTDNGTGGNPGG
+733 
-745 GTGTDNGTG
+745 
-754 GNPGG
+754 
-759 GTGTDN
+759 
-765 GTGGNPGGET
+765 
-775 GTDNGKVIEST
+775 IEST

-838 PKLEEGSLDAIA
+838 PKLEEGSLDTIA

-1128 GISIVEGISIGVIS
+1128 GISIVEGISIGIIS

>member
-1 MKKFKWSILLFIIL
+1 MFIIL

-81 VSRGVAESGL
+81 VSRGVAENGL

-132 KDLKAEA
+132 NDLKAEA
-139 ENTASA
+139 ENTAST

-158 FASVIGK
+158 FASIIGK

-176 IEKGT
+176 IEKG
-181 NQTTM
+181 NVQTTM

-199 NQFKTVQDYTGIS
+199 NQFKTVQDYTGVS

-223 KGFGQALDEGNKSN
+223 KGFGQVLDEGNKSN

-246 FQKIQTDNNL
+246 FQKMQSDNNL
-256 LANNFTNQFNQYMSD
+256 LANNFTSQFNQYMSE
-271 MNSGDVLKQLSA
+271 MNTGDVLKQLGA
-283 LESANKIIANQ
+283 LESANKVITNQ
-294 FTLSEKDPNILADAS
+294 FTLSEKEPNILADAS
-309 TIQKYLTDV
+309 AIQKHLTDV

-369 IKKQIEN
+369 IKNQIEN

-381 PSLNMEEIG
+381 PSLNMEEIV

-403 NVIQFTKKYNKEN
+403 NVIQFTNKYNKEN
-416 NFYYDPVNKI
+416 NFNYDPVNKI
-426 SLGSAIKEVKDK
+426 SLGNAIKEVKDK

-473 STEALHIDGVDRTS
+473 STEALHIDDVDRTS

-527 VTWQWE
+527 VMWQWE

-538 KKETSSEKE
+538 KKETSPE
-547 EPNKEDKGT
+547 KEDKGT

-575 PLVHSAKNPI
+575 PLVHNAKKPI

-593 GKDNGTG
+593 GN
-600 GSPGGGTGTDNGTG
+600 N
-614 GNPGGGTGTDNGTGG
+614 
-629 NPGGGTGTDNGT
+629 
-641 GGNPGG
+641 
-647 GTGTDNGTGGNP
+647 
-659 GGGTGTDNGTGG
+659 
-671 NPGGGTGTDNGTGGN
+671 
-686 PGGGTG
+686 
-692 TDNGTGGN
+692 
-700 PGGGTGTD
+700 
-708 NGTGGNPGGGT
+708 
-719 GTDNGTG
+719 
-726 GNPGGGT
+726 
-733 GTDNGTGGNPGG
+733 
-745 GTGTDNGTG
+745 
-754 GNPGG
+754 
-759 GTGTDN
+759 
-765 GTGGNPGGET
+765 GGNPGGEP

-786 TNQVVHQKTEV
+786 TNQVVHQKSEE
-797 LTKNISN
+797 LTKNISS

-815 SYQGLMSLYEMYYGI
+815 SYQSLISLYEMYYGI
-830 DLRTKDVG
+830 DLRTQDVG

-872 SASITSEVKQDMTG
+872 SSGITAEVKQDMTG
-886 LKQKIDSYQQLIT
+886 LKQKIDSYQQFIT

-911 LNETMQQATSMNQN
+911 LNVTTQQATSMNEN
-925 LGEYVKGLAKW
+925 LGEYLKGLAKW
-936 RESSLKLAEEQQVLT
+936 RESSLKLVEEQQVLT
-951 TNNAGEQTAVLSLD
+951 TNNTGEQTAVLSLD
-965 SGIKSLTMQTQ
+965 SGIKSLMSQSQ

-1022 DFTKKMEDDKAFSK
+1022 DFTKKMDDDKTFSK

-1047 GDRQNEMLYEF
+1047 GDRQNEMLYQF

-1102 KRTQSDHFEERFSL
+1102 KRTQLDHFEEKFSL

-1128 GISIVEGISIGVIS
+1128 GISIVEGISIGIIS
-1142 GRLLKFGQDQS
+1142 GRLLQFGQDQS

-1200 GSKVDQMSSVGKL
+1200 GSKVDQMSSVGKV
-1213 RQFSPLQYIEGFLND
+1213 RQFSPLQYIESFLND

>member
-24 YLALNQNVKKANENT
+24 YLALNQNVKKANENA

-575 PLVHSAKNPI
+575 PLVHNAKTPI
-585 IKKMENTT
+585 IKKTEQGNN
-593 GKDNGTG
+593 DNGGTSEGGTG
-600 GSPGGGTGTDNGTG
+600 TDPGGNPGGGTGTDPG
-614 GNPGGGTGTDNGTGG
+614 GNPGGGTGTDNGG
-629 NPGGGTGTDNGT
+629 NSKT
-641 GGNPGG
+641 
-647 GTGTDNGTGGNP
+647 
-659 GGGTGTDNGTGG
+659 
-671 NPGGGTGTDNGTGGN
+671 
-686 PGGGTG
+686 
-692 TDNGTGGN
+692 
-700 PGGGTGTD
+700 
-708 NGTGGNPGGGT
+708 
-719 GTDNGTG
+719 
-726 GNPGGGT
+726 
-733 GTDNGTGGNPGG
+733 
-745 GTGTDNGTG
+745 
-754 GNPGG
+754 
-759 GTGTDN
+759 
-765 GTGGNPGGET
+765 
-775 GTDNGKVIEST
+775 IEST

-838 PKLEEGSLDAIA
+838 PKLEEGSLDTIA

-1128 GISIVEGISIGVIS
+1128 GISIVEGISIGIIS

>member
-39 TQKMTVALVN
+39 TPKMTVALVN

-81 VSRGVAESGL
+81 VSRGVAENGL

-116 LPEKLT
+116 IPEKLT

-139 ENTASA
+139 ENTASV

-158 FASVIGK
+158 FASIIGK

-176 IEKGT
+176 IEKG
-181 NQTTM
+181 NVQTTM
-186 YKKDVHSPLANYT
+186 YKKDIHSPLANYT
-199 NQFKTVQDYTGIS
+199 SQFKTVQDYTGVS

-237 NTYLEGFNN
+237 STYLDGFNN
-246 FQKIQTDNNL
+246 FQKMQTDNNL
-256 LANNFTNQFNQYMSD
+256 LANNFTNQFNQYMND
-271 MNSGDVLKQLSA
+271 MNTGDALKQLSA
-283 LESANKIIANQ
+283 LESANKSISNQ
-294 FTLSEKDPNILADAS
+294 FTFSEKEPNILTDAAA
-309 TIQKYLTDV
+309 IQKYLADV

-355 EIFINTLMKQPDVR
+355 EIFINTLMKQPDAR

-426 SLGSAIKEVKDK
+426 SLGNAIKEVKDR

-446 SDTAKVIKMESSQTL
+446 SDTAKVIKMESAQTL
-461 KINIPEEFKLDG
+461 KISIPEEFELYG
-473 STEALHIDGVDRTS
+473 STEALKIDDVDYTS
-487 DFLQSE
+487 MFLE
-493 AGEITIAPRNEGDIK
+493 KNGEITIPPRNEGDIK
-508 ISLHVKLKDP
+508 INLNVKLKDP

-527 VTWQWE
+527 VMWQWE

-538 KKETSSEKE
+538 KPEKE
-547 EPNKEDKGT
+547 KPNKEDKGT

-575 PLVHSAKNPI
+575 PLVHNAKNPI

-600 GSPGGGTGTDNGTG
+600 G
-614 GNPGGGTGTDNGTGG
+614 NPGGGTGK
-629 NPGGGTGTDNGT
+629 
-641 GGNPGG
+641 
-647 GTGTDNGTGGNP
+647 
-659 GGGTGTDNGTGG
+659 
-671 NPGGGTGTDNGTGGN
+671 
-686 PGGGTG
+686 
-692 TDNGTGGN
+692 
-700 PGGGTGTD
+700 
-708 NGTGGNPGGGT
+708 
-719 GTDNGTG
+719 DNGTG

-775 GTDNGKVIEST
+775 GTDNGKVTEST
-786 TNQVVHQKTEV
+786 TNQVVHQKAEV
-797 LTKNISN
+797 LTKNISS

-830 DLRTKDVG
+830 DLRTKDVD

-850 TEQSLYYVLN
+850 TDQSLYYVLN

-872 SASITSEVKQDMTG
+872 SSSITTEIKQDMSG
-886 LKQKIDSYQQLIT
+886 LKQKINSYQQSIT

-911 LNETMQQATSMNQN
+911 LNGTTQQATSMNEN
-925 LGEYVKGLAKW
+925 LGEYLKGLAKW
-936 RESSLKLAEEQQVLT
+936 RENSLKLVEEQQVLT
-951 TNNAGEQTAVLSLD
+951 TNHAGEQTAILSLD
-965 SGIKSLTMQTQ
+965 SGIKSLMMQSQ

-1016 ADSLLN
+1016 ADLLLN
-1022 DFTKKMEDDKAFSK
+1022 DFTKKMEDDKSFSK

-1047 GDRQNEMLYEF
+1047 GDRQNEMLYDF
-1058 LSSPVQKQ
+1058 LASPVQKQ

-1102 KRTQSDHFEERFSL
+1102 KRMQSDHFEEKFSL

-1128 GISIVEGISIGVIS
+1128 GISIVEGISIGIIS

-1159 ITIIMMAFVLVST
+1159 ITFIMMAFVLVST

-1200 GSKVDQMSSVGKL
+1200 GSKVDQMSSVGKI
-1213 RQFSPLQYIEGFLND
+1213 RQFSPLQYIESFLND

-1239 FIVLF
+1239 FVVLF

>member
-1 MKKFKWSILLFIIL
+1 MFIIL

-39 TQKMTVALVN
+39 TPKMTVALVN

-81 VSRGVAESGL
+81 VSRGVAENGL

-116 LPEKLT
+116 IPEKLT

-139 ENTASA
+139 ENTASV

-158 FASVIGK
+158 FASIIGK

-176 IEKGT
+176 IEKG
-181 NQTTM
+181 NVQTTM
-186 YKKDVHSPLANYT
+186 YKKDIHSPLANYT
-199 NQFKTVQDYTGIS
+199 NQFKTVQDYTGVS

-237 NTYLEGFNN
+237 STYLDGFNN
-246 FQKIQTDNNL
+246 FQKMQTDNNL
-256 LANNFTNQFNQYMSD
+256 LANNFTNQFNQYMND
-271 MNSGDVLKQLSA
+271 MNTGDALKQLSA
-283 LESANKIIANQ
+283 LESANKIISNQ
-294 FTLSEKDPNILADAS
+294 FTFSEKEPNILTDAAA
-309 TIQKYLTDV
+309 IQKYLADV

-355 EIFINTLMKQPDVR
+355 EIFINTLMKQPDAR

-426 SLGSAIKEVKDK
+426 SLGNAIKEVKDR

-446 SDTAKVIKMESSQTL
+446 SDTAKVIKMESPQIL
-461 KINIPEEFKLDG
+461 KIKIPEEFKLDG
-473 STEALHIDGVDRTS
+473 STGFLHIDGEDRTS

-508 ISLHVKLKDP
+508 IDLHVKLKDP

-527 VTWQWE
+527 VMWQWE

-538 KKETSSEKE
+538 KKETSPEKE
-547 EPNKEDKGT
+547 KPNKEDKGT

-575 PLVHSAKNPI
+575 PLVHNAKTPI

-593 GKDNGTG
+593 GNNE
-600 GSPGGGTGTDNGTG
+600 GSQGGGTGKDNGTG

-629 NPGGGTGTDNGT
+629 NPGGGTGKDNET

-659 GGGTGTDNGTGG
+659 GGGTGK
-671 NPGGGTGTDNGTGGN
+671 
-686 PGGGTG
+686 
-692 TDNGTGGN
+692 
-700 PGGGTGTD
+700 
-708 NGTGGNPGGGT
+708 
-719 GTDNGTG
+719 DNGTG

-775 GTDNGKVIEST
+775 GTDNGKVTEST
-786 TNQVVHQKTEV
+786 TNQVVHQKAEV
-797 LTKNISN
+797 LTKNISS

-850 TEQSLYYVLN
+850 TDQSLYYVLN

-872 SASITSEVKQDMTG
+872 SSSITTEIKQDMSG
-886 LKQKIDSYQQLIT
+886 LKQKINSYQQSIT

-911 LNETMQQATSMNQN
+911 LNGTTQQATSMNEN

-936 RESSLKLAEEQQVLT
+936 RENSLKLVEEQQVLT
-951 TNNAGEQTAVLSLD
+951 TNHAGEQTAILSLD
-965 SGIKSLTMQTQ
+965 SGIKSLMMQSQ

-1016 ADSLLN
+1016 ADLLLN
-1022 DFTKKMEDDKAFSK
+1022 DFTKKMEDDKSFSK

-1047 GDRQNEMLYEF
+1047 GDRQNEMLYDF
-1058 LSSPVQKQ
+1058 LASPVQKQ
-1066 NDGVIVAGNAF
+1066 NDGVIAAGNAF

-1102 KRTQSDHFEERFSL
+1102 KRMQSDHFEEKFSL

-1128 GISIVEGISIGVIS
+1128 GISIVEGISIGIIS

-1159 ITIIMMAFVLVST
+1159 ITFIMMAFVLVST

-1200 GSKVDQMSSVGKL
+1200 GSKVDQMSSVGKI
-1213 RQFSPLQYIEGFLND
+1213 RQFSPLQYIESFLND

-1239 FIVLF
+1239 FVVLF

>member
-39 TQKMTVALVN
+39 TPKMTVALVN

-81 VSRGVAESGL
+81 VSRGVAENGL

-116 LPEKLT
+116 IPEKLT

-139 ENTASA
+139 ENTASV

-158 FASVIGK
+158 FASIIGK

-176 IEKGT
+176 IEKG
-181 NQTTM
+181 NVQTTM
-186 YKKDVHSPLANYT
+186 YKKDIHSPLANYT
-199 NQFKTVQDYTGIS
+199 NQFKTVQDYTGVS

-237 NTYLEGFNN
+237 STYLDGFNN
-246 FQKIQTDNNL
+246 FQKMQTDNNL
-256 LANNFTNQFNQYMSD
+256 LANNFTNQFNQYMND
-271 MNSGDVLKQLSA
+271 MNTGDALKQLSA
-283 LESANKIIANQ
+283 LESANKIISNQ
-294 FTLSEKDPNILADAS
+294 FTFSEKEPNILTDAAA
-309 TIQKYLTDV
+309 IQKYLADV

-355 EIFINTLMKQPDVR
+355 EIFINTLMKQPDAR

-403 NVIQFTKKYNKEN
+403 NVIQFTQKYNKEN

-426 SLGSAIKEVKDK
+426 SLGNAIKEVKDR

-446 SDTAKVIKMESSQTL
+446 SDTAKVIKMESPQIL
-461 KINIPEEFKLDG
+461 KIKIPEEFKLDG
-473 STEALHIDGVDRTS
+473 STGFLHIDDVDRTS

-508 ISLHVKLKDP
+508 ISLDVKLKDP

-538 KKETSSEKE
+538 KKETSPEKE

-593 GKDNGTG
+593 GK
-600 GSPGGGTGTDNGTG
+600 
-614 GNPGGGTGTDNGTGG
+614 
-629 NPGGGTGTDNGT
+629 
-641 GGNPGG
+641 
-647 GTGTDNGTGGNP
+647 
-659 GGGTGTDNGTGG
+659 
-671 NPGGGTGTDNGTGGN
+671 
-686 PGGGTG
+686 
-692 TDNGTGGN
+692 DNGTGGN

-775 GTDNGKVIEST
+775 GTDNGTGGNPGGETGTDNGKVTEST
-786 TNQVVHQKTEV
+786 TNQVVHQKAEV
-797 LTKNISN
+797 LTKNISS

-850 TEQSLYYVLN
+850 TDQSLYYVLN

-872 SASITSEVKQDMTG
+872 SSSITTEIKQDMSG
-886 LKQKIDSYQQLIT
+886 LKQKINSYQQSIT

-911 LNETMQQATSMNQN
+911 LNGTTQQATSMNEN
-925 LGEYVKGLAKW
+925 LGEYLKGLAKW
-936 RESSLKLAEEQQVLT
+936 RENSLKLVEEQQVLT
-951 TNNAGEQTAVLSLD
+951 ANHAGEQTAVLSLD
-965 SGIKSLTMQTQ
+965 SGIKSLMMQSQ

-1016 ADSLLN
+1016 ADLLLN
-1022 DFTKKMEDDKAFSK
+1022 DFTKKMEDDKSFSK

-1047 GDRQNEMLYEF
+1047 GDRQNEMLYDF
-1058 LSSPVQKQ
+1058 LASPVQKQ

-1102 KRTQSDHFEERFSL
+1102 KRMQSDHFEEKFSL

-1128 GISIVEGISIGVIS
+1128 GISIVEGISIGIIS

-1159 ITIIMMAFVLVST
+1159 ITFIMMAFVLVST

-1200 GSKVDQMSSVGKL
+1200 GSKVDQMSSVGKI
-1213 RQFSPLQYIEGFLND
+1213 RQFSPLQYIESFLND

-1239 FIVLF
+1239 FVVLF

>member
-39 TQKMTVALVN
+39 TPKMTVALVN

-81 VSRGVAESGL
+81 VSRGVAENGL

-116 LPEKLT
+116 IPEKLT

-139 ENTASA
+139 ENTASV

-158 FASVIGK
+158 FASIIGK

-176 IEKGT
+176 IEKG
-181 NQTTM
+181 NVQTTM
-186 YKKDVHSPLANYT
+186 YKKDIHSPLANYT
-199 NQFKTVQDYTGIS
+199 NQFKTVQDYTGVS

-237 NTYLEGFNN
+237 STYLDGFNN
-246 FQKIQTDNNL
+246 FQKMQTDNNL
-256 LANNFTNQFNQYMSD
+256 LANNFTNQFNQYMND
-271 MNSGDVLKQLSA
+271 MNTGDALKQLSA
-283 LESANKIIANQ
+283 LESANKIISNQ
-294 FTLSEKDPNILADAS
+294 FTFSEKEPNILTDAAA
-309 TIQKYLTDV
+309 IQKYLADV

-390 QSDLPDTTKLQLQ
+390 QSDLPDATKLQLQ

-426 SLGSAIKEVKDK
+426 SLGNAIKEVKDR

-446 SDTAKVIKMESSQTL
+446 SDTAKVIKMESPQIL
-461 KINIPEEFKLDG
+461 KISIPEEFKLDG
-473 STEALHIDGVDRTS
+473 STGFLHIDGEDRTS

-508 ISLHVKLKDP
+508 ISLDVKLKDP

-527 VTWQWE
+527 VMWQWE

-538 KKETSSEKE
+538 KKETSPEKE
-547 EPNKEDKGT
+547 KPNKEDKGT

-575 PLVHSAKNPI
+575 PLVHNAKTPI

-593 GKDNGTG
+593 GNNE
-600 GSPGGGTGTDNGTG
+600 GSQGGGTGKG
-614 GNPGGGTGTDNGTGG
+614 
-629 NPGGGTGTDNGT
+629 
-641 GGNPGG
+641 
-647 GTGTDNGTGGNP
+647 
-659 GGGTGTDNGTGG
+659 
-671 NPGGGTGTDNGTGGN
+671 
-686 PGGGTG
+686 
-692 TDNGTGGN
+692 
-700 PGGGTGTD
+700 

-786 TNQVVHQKTEV
+786 TNQVIHQKTEKI
-797 LTKNISN
+797 TDITSS

-815 SYQGLMSLYEMYYGI
+815 SYQGLMSLYEIYYGI

-850 TEQSLYYVLN
+850 TDQSLYYVLN

-872 SASITSEVKQDMTG
+872 SSSITTEIKQDMSG
-886 LKQKIDSYQQLIT
+886 LKQKINSYQQSIT

-911 LNETMQQATSMNQN
+911 LNGTTQQATSMNEN
-925 LGEYVKGLAKW
+925 LGEYLKGLAKW
-936 RESSLKLAEEQQVLT
+936 RENSLKLVEEQQVLT
-951 TNNAGEQTAVLSLD
+951 TNHAGEQTAILSLD
-965 SGIKSLTMQTQ
+965 SGIKSLMMQSQ

-1016 ADSLLN
+1016 ADLLLN
-1022 DFTKKMEDDKAFSK
+1022 DFTKKMEDDKSFSK

-1047 GDRQNEMLYEF
+1047 GDRQNEMLYDF
-1058 LSSPVQKQ
+1058 LASPVQKQ

-1102 KRTQSDHFEERFSL
+1102 KRMQSDHFEEKFSL

-1128 GISIVEGISIGVIS
+1128 GISIVEGISIGIIS

-1159 ITIIMMAFVLVST
+1159 ITFIMMAFVLVST

-1200 GSKVDQMSSVGKL
+1200 GSKVDQMSSVGKI
-1213 RQFSPLQYIEGFLND
+1213 RQFSPLQYIESFLND

-1239 FIVLF
+1239 FVVLF